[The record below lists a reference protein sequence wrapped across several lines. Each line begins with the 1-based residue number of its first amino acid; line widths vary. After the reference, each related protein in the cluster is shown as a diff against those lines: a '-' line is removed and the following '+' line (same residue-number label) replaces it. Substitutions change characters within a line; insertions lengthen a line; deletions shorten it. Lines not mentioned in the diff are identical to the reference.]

1 MGDNKLWL
9 LLLLCA
15 IAVANA
21 QDEEF
26 PCLLAKRYKSFHKY
40 EYTYET
46 ESLNALNGAI
56 NGPKARC
63 KVEIEVPRTCSYIV
77 RTTECTLSEAID
89 VDAEGN
95 PIFGP
100 SAGADAFKAAMEKNL
115 LKFTVEGDD
124 DIKLFPEDDE
134 PVNIL
139 NIKRGLISALAV
151 PVLEEDRNRRMPTIY
166 GVCKTGYSVNARE
179 DIATDVTL
187 NRDLSKCDHF
197 RPVKDHTSPL
207 ALITGMHY
215 PLAQLIR
222 SSQTCNYKFDNAQK
236 HMTSASCTE
245 NHMLVPFSYKGQYG
259 VTNMGKQVLTLVG
272 VSVHNDRIFE
282 HDVANMKTLH
292 LDGSIGTVHPI
303 QDKEAMLSVLRELA
317 GLPETNNGHNRA
329 HLAHKLI
336 ATVRKMNAE
345 SLSAGLPEALEI
357 SRPLVYQALF
367 QCGTPECTSTI
378 LRVLRTFD
386 SSSVE
391 IDAAVYA
398 MGMVPNPSGDL
409 VKEMLEM
416 AKFKASKPIYY
427 GLSNAVR
434 RLYKVEGSVT
444 PEIQAVAD
452 YALEQIGDCTGN
464 QEHVYLS
471 LRIIGNMAVA
481 VGAASP
487 ALKSAFIQCVNQP
500 AASPEVQQ
508 AAIQA
513 FRLTSVPDE
522 GREVLMK
529 VIFDATAPIPKRI
542 AAYLIVMK
550 DPQPSELAQLVA
562 ALPKNE
568 NCQAMSFV
576 TSHISNILSSTA
588 PETKEL
594 REKILNA
601 LQGNEIRSVTDPAKY
616 SRNYKIG
623 SLEGNVIFESEE
635 FLPNEVILEMT
646 MNAFGNDIDMFE
658 IGLNGKGLEPT
669 VDALIGI
676 DGFFRD
682 TMLKTINY
690 AADSVFNGNDI
701 MQRMFPSLWN
711 NIKTQKV
718 PENIIKEISN
728 NVNKLI
734 QKLKVQDN
742 PEAMIYLRLLG
753 AELGYLKTKDM
764 ENMAYSA
771 TFLTDRLL
779 NMFPTDFIRTLF
791 SSVNNNL
798 FLHYVFMDNEFYL
811 PTGTGVP
818 LRIALSGTFTPG
830 VKGGLKM
837 ARDMSEMAFMPSAG
851 VEFVTEVGALL
862 PEYVESGLEMHTNIY
877 HESGL
882 SVKVA
887 VTNKQFKLTI
897 PTPQAPTTLISVT
910 NSLFSVTGSETKTIP
925 PMMEQVKAKK
935 CTPFFPG
942 FKYCSAL
949 QYSNAFSSDAT
960 PYFPLTGD
968 SKFAIEIHPT
978 GEVSAY
984 KATVD
989 YVYENKVDKV
999 TFGLKAEGISF
1010 EGSAKLMFDRQKYS
1024 VSADLLVPDY
1034 DLEAGIRVH
1043 AVDRETQ
1050 SRATHSIQID
1060 FINKN
1065 IPEASLVGLA
1075 KTESMKD
1082 AMLQVQLLVPHF
1094 QTDAKVTA
1102 KLQNSEVLTVELES
1116 DLRLPEMTTS
1126 IQKVILKYDVE
1137 KIEAEV
1143 TSDVSTEIHNIIP
1156 IDAIKATVNDLL
1168 DQQTGTSGMKI
1179 RDVLI
1184 QSVEASNAY
1193 LEKFAA
1199 DIPYI
1204 QDFRIP
1210 ALPEFTFPKMLF
1222 LNAEGA
1228 AKYKFGQKYYTISI
1242 PIPLGGKSLGDFNF
1256 PASLTTPNLVLREI
1270 GLEVAPMRISL
1281 PDIFIPES
1289 LSVSLPLMGI
1299 AEVSSK
1305 LSSNF
1310 YNMETT
1316 ASAGRALDEKPSYS
1330 AKIEVIGT
1338 SPMDLLS
1345 FKVEGSALAAGTPGE
1360 SLRVEMKS
1368 SLDHKLIDASVT
1380 YFEEMTI
1387 AEKIKMKSSSKIEA
1401 NSPLGLKISLEHTGQ
1416 VGFDVDEI
1424 SGDGNLMGSFKAGP
1438 LNGEVALRQS
1448 LILLPFKPEAKIDS
1462 FLKVGSDHFQAENT
1476 IKAAFANGE
1485 LSVIS
1490 KTTAF
1495 EGVLMHDAEVTYK
1508 GSQLALKSDTR
1519 AKALGL
1525 NIQNVAEASASLDLV
1540 NIKIDSSADTASA
1553 GNIFRSQFLAALDGN
1568 GLDVKGDAS
1577 AYLVQ
1582 HTASH
1587 NCSLS
1592 LTRDGL
1598 TTSGTTLLKCP
1609 RMPLSI
1615 ENNFN
1620 GALDS
1625 SKLSL
1630 SVETKVKFVELTI
1643 ENTNSLSASL
1653 SSLAF
1658 TSNAISNDGT
1668 YKHDFSLQIEPFS
1681 TSVKINN
1688 QLNVLDIILINEAQ
1702 FKALPYTAELIGSSK
1717 LASGAD
1723 ELKHTY
1729 EIRYED
1735 LVATAK
1741 CGTTGKLMG
1750 SHMRHNTEI
1759 EVAGLSVTF
1768 GSDAHFNS
1776 QYLRFDGNFH
1786 ATAVPFRFNVDA
1798 MANTDGD
1805 LYLYGKQSAQA
1816 YTKFLMKVEPL
1827 AFAHSHECRVSTT
1840 HNLDNGLSIETNLDN
1855 KIDTVLTPSEQ
1866 RAIVRVKSKV
1876 NNHIFS
1882 QDVSAYNTPEKLGLE
1897 LSGSIMTN
1905 LFNRVDSD
1913 NQDHFFS
1920 AFLKYDKN
1928 TNSRVFSLPLIEHFP
1943 VYLQHM
1949 KITILR
1955 TAEAMQYYINR
1966 EDIIAEIENL
1976 AKYISDFVKEL
1987 NLERRIVKISEDL
2000 IALYDKYGVT
2010 LDDLEAS
2017 LINLNPV
2024 VMKLVTELD
2033 TCVEEIEKY
2042 VREIIASGTLSDTAI
2057 QRLTEVLNAFN
2068 EKYDVKTIVFAV
2080 IEAIETLIEQIDVLR
2095 LKGSSIAI
2103 LQNLEEQYAI
2113 KSKLEEI
2120 VGELKQLADFDQG
2133 KFIEDVKNFV
2143 TSASFRDYAN
2153 NLVAQ
2158 IPTEEISK
2166 TVEKAKQL
2174 LTVLGSR
2181 LNAIYSNMREFLV
2194 KSGVDKKIEEIL
2206 KRVVELIKKLNIEQ
2220 TVEGLASTLKSILIP
2235 VIELLDKAINYLKT
2249 TEVKEIIEHLN
2260 NCLNHCIGYIRSFDY
2275 NVFVD
2280 EANQKIKELIKD
2292 LYTMSLS
2299 LEIRQKLEAIR
2310 EFVSYALL
2318 SLSACLE
2325 ELRAVKVADVV
2336 KKLKDIVDSTVYID
2350 IEALTESLRKRII
2363 DMDIREDILQAL
2375 KQVTGIYTN
2384 VVAIATDICSAV
2396 VEEIQNI
2403 LEDQEIVNELKQ
2415 ICDAVKTT
2423 LKTTEFKIP
2432 SFTFP
2437 LTDLVVAPLT
2447 IRLEKLLE
2455 INLPST
2461 LIDLP
2466 EFTILQYYTV
2476 PPIRME
2482 YDDIRQGLLDLLKFI
2497 ANYEVPSAD
2506 AIFGDLRIIYLPDIS
2521 AITLPEI
2528 SFPEISL
2535 PEIPKYITKHK
2546 FSDLKIPEFT
2556 LPAVPNEVMM
2566 PCFGKLYG
2574 EVRVTIPIFNMRTTM
2589 EFLNSTESAET
2600 PQLTGHITSHGLSE
2614 YDILKYSLDS
2624 TARVA
2629 MPKMSRVIV
2638 AETLKITHSILAVD
2652 HQASVSLYG
2661 FSAQATAKST
2671 VKVTSGPFTAD
2682 ILNIASFALEDGMS
2696 ANIKTTYTDKVRIP
2710 ALLWNS
2716 GHSYTNEFILRQ
2728 DGLKILLTMEEE
2740 VKGQISVSDTSDD
2753 IIIKSISTIII
2764 TPTTAQMTISVDGN
2778 SGISKIKQRINAEAV
2793 ALSYID
2799 FTARFEHGTA
2809 TEFTYLLDASGKANL
2824 REMKVEM
2831 KADYDTKFDGLVS
2844 GTFSSAF
2851 NILVHP
2857 FEVVLDFQN
2866 KANTKL
2872 SFIEQSAKFDL
2883 QNDYTVII
2891 NKDMQKLSTVA
2902 LARFNQYR
2910 YIHNFTVA
2918 NNREEAGIY
2927 TVVNGEANLEFLTVP
2942 FSIPPIKFSTIT
2954 MIIDTPEISNINLYE
2969 YTGLKHLLINFDQVI
2984 DLDAKIVYQKSKA
2997 APIIDL
3003 GLINVSP
3010 LGDLKSEVSFKSSI
3024 FSLNANAG
3032 IYGKDN
3038 PVIRFVATTAS
3049 EFEGLKAKLVGTS
3062 SLSTKSGLKIATS
3075 ILLEN
3080 PHIEG
3085 THESTVTM
3093 NPDNFEAVLSVTTAA
3108 NVNLPILTAKANHQL
3123 TADNKAHLKADSTFT
3138 IEYTFD
3144 IPIIKFVGRGNA
3156 ENTLK
3161 GEGTSTFISAETLI
3175 KGSIDGTFLDRGIV
3189 KGALNYDESIYMN
3202 GNSLRYALK
3211 TVGDGNVNYGDLKV
3225 AFDVDENLSVETAI
3239 EHVYAMLKFSSKNE
3253 ANIGGFNTKG
3263 VHTGQATVDL
3273 DLLKSLV
3280 ADVKIDLSQPS
3291 TFGDLSISEMVVVEL
3306 SVLKQ
3311 KIDYSS
3317 KIASPVYT
3325 TDVVAKLDGSAPDYK
3340 TVLKATATSPVV
3352 LLEYDLDSSM
3362 STIMENDALVVGANA
3377 VLTHAE
3383 FKMDISNVIRIGD
3396 PSHTLNVDITSPTFT
3411 DVNLRFAARRDG
3423 ISASVSTPTT
3433 GHLGFQ
3439 LQGMIPSQMNA
3450 RIYSR
3455 YASAP
3460 QDDVDILI
3468 IRAAPKGDKKVLSVS
3483 YNLQAAY
3490 DVSTGLMNRI
3500 TEISSSV
3507 TGFAE
3512 KYGIIITLERLDKIL
3527 REVERVYADA
3537 RSHSLWTSPEL
3548 SELSKLFRNVVVTYQ
3563 KNIQVMINA
3572 VIDFLR
3578 ETKYKLPG
3586 MDEATLPEIC
3596 KKIKSIIAEMLEKLA
3611 NNLEIYFSPI
3621 MENFNTAEIVF
3632 PTGKVI
3638 TVAEFKE
3645 NVRSTLKSL
3654 LVMVADVMKQV
3665 ESLDVFLE
3673 KLGQIIQEVVD
3684 KAQESVDSIK
3694 SNILEAVAAPLNTF
3708 YKTLLR
3714 NLDEL
3719 KGIVLFSIMLPL
3731 GNLLTNISTEF
3742 EEMLKANNG
3751 IQQIELPFPFFQ

>member
-1 MGDNKLWL
+1 MGDNKLCL

-63 KVEIEVPRTCSYIV
+63 KVEIEVPRTCSFIV
-77 RTTECTLSEAID
+77 RTTECTLSEVTD
-89 VDAEGN
+89 VDAEGS

-100 SAGADAFKAAMEKNL
+100 SAGADAFKAAMEKNP

-134 PVNIL
+134 PVSIL

-166 GVCKTGYSVNARE
+166 GACKTGYSVNARE

-197 RPVKDHTSPL
+197 SPVKDHTSPL
-207 ALITGMHY
+207 ALITGIHY

-245 NHMLVPFSYKGQYG
+245 NHMLVPFSYKGKYG
-259 VTNMGKQVLTLVG
+259 VTNVGKQVLTLVG

-317 GLPETNNGHNRA
+317 GLSETNNGHNRA

-367 QCGTPECTSTI
+367 QCGTPECTSAI

-434 RLYKVEGSVT
+434 RLYKAEGSVT
-444 PEIQAVAD
+444 PEIKAVAD

-487 ALKSAFIQCVNQP
+487 ALKSAFIQCINQP

-513 FRLTSVPDE
+513 FRLTSVPEE

-529 VIFDATAPIPKRI
+529 VILDAAAPIPKRI

-562 ALPKNE
+562 ALPNNE

-576 TSHISNILSSTA
+576 NSHISNILSSTA

-594 REKILNA
+594 REKILSA
-601 LQGNEIRSVTDPAKY
+601 LQGNEIRSVTDPTKY

-635 FLPNEVILEMT
+635 LLPNEVILEMT

-658 IGLNGKGLEPT
+658 IGMNGKGLEPT

-682 TMLKTINY
+682 TMQKTINY
-690 AADSVFNGNDI
+690 AADSVFKGNDI

-764 ENMAYSA
+764 ESMAYSA

-798 FLHYVFMDNEFYL
+798 FLHYVFMDSEFYL

-818 LRIALSGTFTPG
+818 LRIAVSGTFTPG
-830 VKGGLKM
+830 VKGGLKL

-887 VTNKQFKLTI
+887 VTKKQFKLTI
-897 PTPQAPTTLISVT
+897 PTPQTPTTLISVT
-910 NSLFSVTGSETKTIP
+910 NSLFSVTGTETKTIP
-925 PMMEQVKAKK
+925 PMMEHVKANK

-942 FKYCSAL
+942 FKYCSAM
-949 QYSNAFSSDAT
+949 QYSLSSDAT

-978 GEVSAY
+978 GKVSAY
-984 KATVD
+984 TATVD
-989 YVYENKVDKV
+989 YEYENKVDTV

-1024 VSADLLVPDY
+1024 VSADLQVPDY

-1050 SRATHSIQID
+1050 SRASHSIQID
-1060 FINKN
+1060 FIKKN
-1065 IPEASLVGLA
+1065 IPEASLVALA
-1075 KTESMKD
+1075 KIESMKD
-1082 AMLQVQLLVPHF
+1082 AMLQVQLLIPHF

-1102 KLQNSEVLTVELES
+1102 KLQKSEVLTVELES

-1126 IQKVILKYDVE
+1126 IQKVILKYDAE

-1199 DIPYI
+1199 DIPYV

-1210 ALPEFTFPKMLF
+1210 TLPEFTFPKMLF

-1228 AKYKFGQKYYTISI
+1228 AKYKFGQDYYTISI
-1242 PIPLGGKSLGDFNF
+1242 PIPLGGKSLEDFNF
-1256 PASLTTPNLVLREI
+1256 PVALTTPNLVLRKI
-1270 GLEVAPMRISL
+1270 GLEVAPFTISL
-1281 PDIFIPES
+1281 PEIFVPES
-1289 LSVSLPLMGI
+1289 MSVSLPLMGI

-1310 YNMETT
+1310 YNMEAT
-1316 ASAGRALDEKPSYS
+1316 ASAGRELDEKPSYS
-1330 AKIEVIGT
+1330 AKIEVMGT

-1424 SGDGNLMGSFKAGP
+1424 SGDGNLMGSVKAGP

-1462 FLKVGSDHFQAENT
+1462 LLKVDSDHFQAENM
-1476 IKAAFANGE
+1476 IEAAFANGE
-1485 LSVIS
+1485 LSVKS

-1495 EGVLMHDAEVTYK
+1495 EGVLMHDAHVTYK

-1519 AKALGL
+1519 STALGL

-1540 NIKIDSSADTASA
+1540 NIKIDTSADTVAA
-1553 GNIFRSQFLAALDGN
+1553 GNVIRSQFIAALDGN
-1568 GLDVKGDAS
+1568 GLDVKGGAS
-1577 AYLVQ
+1577 AYLVE

-1587 NCSLS
+1587 NFSLS

-1609 RMPLSI
+1609 VNPLSL

-1620 GALDS
+1620 GALDT

-1630 SVETKVKFVELTI
+1630 SVETKGKFAELTI

-1653 SSLAF
+1653 SSLDF

-1668 YKHDFSLQIEPFS
+1668 YKHDFSLQIAPFS
-1681 TSVKINN
+1681 TSMKISN
-1688 QLNVLDIILINEAQ
+1688 QLNVLDINLINDAQ
-1702 FKALPYTAELIGSSK
+1702 FKALPYTAELIGSWK
-1717 LASGAD
+1717 LASGEE

-1750 SHMRHNTEI
+1750 SQMRHNTEI

-1768 GSDAHFNS
+1768 GSDARFNS

-1866 RAIVRVKSKV
+1866 KATVRVKSKV

-1882 QDVSAYNTPEKLGLE
+1882 QDASAYNTPERLGLE

-1943 VYLQHM
+1943 VDLQHM

-1955 TAEAMQYYINR
+1955 MAEAMQYYINR

-1987 NLERRIVKISEDL
+1987 NLERIVKISEDL
-2000 IALYDKYGVT
+2000 TALYDKYGVT
-2010 LDDLEAS
+2010 MDDLEAS

-2024 VMKLVTELD
+2024 VMKLITELD
-2033 TCVEEIEKY
+2033 TRVGEIEKY
-2042 VREIIASGTLSDTAI
+2042 VREMIASGTLSDTAI

-2068 EKYDVKTIVFAV
+2068 EKYDVKTIVVAV
-2080 IEAIETLIEQIDVLR
+2080 IEGIETLIEQIDLR
-2095 LKGSSIAI
+2095 LKGSSITI
-2103 LQNLEEQYAI
+2103 LQDLEEQYAI

-2120 VGELKQLADFDQG
+2120 VAELKQFADSFDQVQ
-2133 KFIEDVKNFV
+2133 FIEDVKNFV
-2143 TSASFRDYAN
+2143 TSASFQDYAN

-2166 TVEKAKQL
+2166 TVEKAKQF

-2181 LNAIYSNMREFLV
+2181 LNAIHSNMRELLV

-2206 KRVVELIKKLNIEQ
+2206 KKVDELIKKFNIEQ
-2220 TVEGLASTLKSILIP
+2220 TVEALASTLKSFLIP
-2235 VIELLDKAINYLKT
+2235 VIELLDKAITYLKT

-2280 EANQKIKELIKD
+2280 EANQKIKELIND

-2310 EFVSYALL
+2310 EFVSNALS

-2350 IEALTESLRKRII
+2350 IEALTESLRKKIMA
-2363 DMDIREDILQAL
+2363 MDIREVILQAL

-2384 VVAIATDICSAV
+2384 LVDIATDACSAV
-2396 VEEIQNI
+2396 MEEIQSI
-2403 LEDQEIVNELKQ
+2403 LEDQAFVNELKQ
-2415 ICDAVKTT
+2415 ICDGVKTR
-2423 LKTTEFKIP
+2423 LKTTEFEIP

-2437 LTDLVVAPLT
+2437 LTDLVVPTLT
-2447 IRLEKLLE
+2447 ISLEKLLE

-2476 PPIRME
+2476 PPIRIE
-2482 YDDIRQGLLDLLKFI
+2482 YDDIRQGLLDLLNFI
-2497 ANYEVPSAD
+2497 VNYEVPSAD

-2535 PEIPKYITKHK
+2535 PAIPKYITKHT

-2556 LPAVPNEVMM
+2556 LPAVPNEVMI

-2574 EVRVTIPIFNMRTTM
+2574 EVRVTIPIFNMRTIM

-2600 PQLTGHITSHGLSE
+2600 PQFTGQITSHGSSE

-2629 MPKMSRVIV
+2629 IPKMSRVIV

-2652 HQASVSLYG
+2652 HQASLSLYG

-2671 VKVTSGPFTAD
+2671 VKVTTAPFSAD
-2682 ILNIASFALEDGMS
+2682 ILNMAFLALEDGMS

-2710 ALLWNS
+2710 ALSWNS
-2716 GHSYTNEFILRQ
+2716 DHSYTDEFTLKQ
-2728 DGLKILLTMEEE
+2728 DGLKITLTNEEE
-2740 VKGQISVSDTSDD
+2740 LKGQISVSDMSDD
-2753 IIIKSISTIII
+2753 FTIKSISTIII
-2764 TPTTAQMTISVDGN
+2764 TPTRAQITISADGN
-2778 SGISKIKQRINAEAV
+2778 SGILKIKQRISADGV
-2793 ALSYID
+2793 ALSYIE
-2799 FTARFEHGTA
+2799 FNARIEGGSD
-2809 TEFTYLLDASGKANL
+2809 TEVTYLLDSSGKANL

-2831 KADYDTKFDGLVS
+2831 KADYDTKFDGLLS
-2844 GTFSSAF
+2844 GTLSSAF

-2872 SFIEQSAKFDL
+2872 SFVEQSAKFDL

-2891 NKDMQKLSTVA
+2891 NKDMQKLGTVA

-2910 YIHNFTVA
+2910 YSHNFTVA
-2918 NNREEAGIY
+2918 NNRDEAGIY
-2927 TVVNGEANLEFLTVP
+2927 TAVNGEANLEFLTVT
-2942 FSIPPIKFSTIT
+2942 FSIPPIQFST
-2954 MIIDTPEISNINLYE
+2954 IDTPEISNINLYE
-2969 YTGLKHLLINFDQVI
+2969 QTGLKHLLTNFDQVI
-2984 DLDAKIVYQKSKA
+2984 DLNAKIVYQKSKA

-3003 GLINVSP
+3003 GLISVSP

-3038 PVIRFVATTAS
+3038 PVIRFGAITAS

-3062 SLSTKSGLKIATS
+3062 SLSTKSGLKLANS
-3075 ILLEN
+3075 VLLEN
-3080 PHIEG
+3080 RHIEG

-3093 NPDNFEAVLSVTTAA
+3093 NPDNFETALSVTTAA
-3108 NVNLPILTAKANHQL
+3108 NVNLPIFTAKANHQL
-3123 TADNKAHLKADSTFT
+3123 TVDAKAQPKVDSTFT

-3156 ENTLK
+3156 ENTMK
-3161 GEGTSTFISAETLI
+3161 GEGTSTFTSAETLM
-3175 KGSIDGTFLDRGIV
+3175 KGTIDGTFLDRGIV
-3189 KGALNYDESIYMN
+3189 KGTLNYEESIYMN

-3211 TVGDGNVNYGDLKV
+3211 TVGDGNMNYGDLKV

-3239 EHVYAMLKFSSKNE
+3239 EHVYAMLKFSCKNE
-3253 ANIGGFNTKG
+3253 ANIGGFTTKG
-3263 VHTGQATVDL
+3263 VHTGQATADL
-3273 DLLKSLV
+3273 ELLKSLV

-3291 TFGDLSISEMVVVEL
+3291 TFGDLSFSEKVVVEL
-3306 SVLKQ
+3306 SVPKQ
-3311 KIDYSS
+3311 KFDYTS
-3317 KIASPVYT
+3317 KIISPVYS
-3325 TDVVAKLDGSAPDYK
+3325 TDVVAKLDGSAPNYK

-3352 LLEYDLDSSM
+3352 LLEYDFDSSM
-3362 STIMENDALVVGANA
+3362 STTMENEALVIGANA
-3377 VLTHAE
+3377 VLTHAD
-3383 FKMDISNVIRIGD
+3383 FTLDISNAIRMGD

-3411 DVNLRFAARRDG
+3411 DANLRYAARRDG
-3423 ISASVSTPTT
+3423 VSASVSTPTT

-3455 YASAP
+3455 QASAP

-3468 IRAAPKGDKKVLSVS
+3468 IRAAPKGDGKVLLVS
-3483 YNLQAAY
+3483 YNLQAAR
-3490 DVSTGLMNRI
+3490 DVSIGLMDSLSDISLSI
-3500 TEISSSV
+3500 TS
-3507 TGFAE
+3507 FAE
-3512 KYGIIITLERLDKIL
+3512 KYGLIIPRERLFKIL
-3527 REVERVYADA
+3527 REFEIVYADV
-3537 RSHSLWTSPEL
+3537 RSYALNASPDL
-3548 SELSKLFRNVVVTYQ
+3548 SELSKLFRNVAATYQ
-3563 KNIQVMINA
+3563 KNIQVPINA
-3572 VIDFLR
+3572 VIDFLT
-3578 ETKYKLPG
+3578 ETKYTLPG

-3596 KKIKSIIAEMLEKLA
+3596 TKIKSIIAEMLEKLA

-3621 MENFNTAEIVF
+3621 MEDFNTVEMVF

-3638 TVAEFKE
+3638 TVAELKE
-3645 NVRSTLKSL
+3645 NVRSTLESL
-3654 LVMVADVMKQV
+3654 LAMVADVMKQV

-3684 KAQESVDSIK
+3684 KAQEFVDSMK
-3694 SNILEAVAAPLNTF
+3694 SDILEAVAAPLNTF
-3708 YKTLLR
+3708 YKKLMEFSDDL
-3714 NLDEL
+3714 E
-3719 KGIVLFSIMLPL
+3719 GIVVFGIFFPIGQLFEY
-3731 GNLLTNISTEF
+3731 ISTEF
-3742 EEMLKANNG
+3742 EEVLKANSG
-3751 IQQIELPFPFFQ
+3751 MQQIELPFPFFQ

>member
-1 MGDNKLWL
+1 MGDTKLYL

-15 IAVANA
+15 IAVTYG

-26 PCLLAKRYKSFHKY
+26 PCLLAKRYKSFNKY

-63 KVEIEVPRTCSYIV
+63 KVEIEVPRTCSYIL
-77 RTTECTLSEAID
+77 RTTECALSEAID

-100 SAGADAFKAAMEKNL
+100 SAGADAFKAAMEKNP

-139 NIKRGLISALAV
+139 NVKRGLISALAV

-166 GVCKTGYSVNARE
+166 GMCKTGYSVNSRE

-187 NRDLSKCDHF
+187 NRDLSKCDNF

-259 VTNMGKQVLTLVG
+259 VTNVGKQVLTLVG
-272 VSVHNDRIFE
+272 VSVHNDRIFD

-292 LDGSIGTVHPI
+292 LDGSIDSVHPI
-303 QDKEAMLSVLRELA
+303 QDKDAMLSVLRELA
-317 GLPETNNGHNRA
+317 GLSETNNGHNRA

-336 ATVRKMNAE
+336 ATIRKMNAE

-367 QCGTPECTSTI
+367 QCGTPECTSAI

-386 SSSVE
+386 PSSVE

-398 MGMVPNPSGDL
+398 MGMVPNPSGDI

-427 GLSNAVR
+427 ALSNAVR
-434 RLYKVEGSVT
+434 RLYEAEGSVT

-487 ALKSAFIQCVNQP
+487 ALKSAVIQCVNQP
-500 AASPEVQQ
+500 AASAEVQQ

-529 VIFDATAPIPKRI
+529 VIFDAAAPIPKRI

-576 TSHISNILSSTA
+576 NSHISNIQSSTA

-594 REKILNA
+594 RKKILNA
-601 LQGNEIRSVTDPAKY
+601 LQGNEIRSVTDPTKY

-635 FLPNEVILEMT
+635 LLPNEVILEMT
-646 MNAFGNDIDMFE
+646 MNAFGYDIDMFE

-682 TMLKTINY
+682 TMQKTINY
-690 AADSVFNGNDI
+690 AADKVPRGNDI
-701 MQRMFPSLWN
+701 MQRMFPSLWD
-711 NIKTQKV
+711 NIKMQKAPQSIV
-718 PENIIKEISN
+718 KEITN

-771 TFLTDRLL
+771 SLLTERLL
-779 NMFPTDFIRTLF
+779 NMFPTDFIRNLF
-791 SSVNNNL
+791 SSVNNNF

-818 LRIALSGTFTPG
+818 LRIALSGTFAPG
-830 VKGGLKM
+830 VKGGLKI

-910 NSLFSVTGSETKTIP
+910 NSLFSVTGTETKTIP
-925 PMMEQVKAKK
+925 PMMEHVNAKK

-942 FKYCSAL
+942 FKYCSAM
-949 QYSNAFSSDAT
+949 QYSNAFSSDAS

-984 KATVD
+984 TATVD
-989 YVYENKVDKV
+989 YVYENKVDTV
-999 TFGLKAEGISF
+999 SFGLKAEGISF
-1010 EGSAKLMFDRQKYS
+1010 EGTAKLMFDRQKYS
-1024 VSADLLVPDY
+1024 VSADLQIPDY

-1043 AVDRETQ
+1043 AVDRETE
-1050 SRATHSIQID
+1050 SKATHSIQID
-1060 FINKN
+1060 FINKD
-1065 IPEASLVGLA
+1065 IPEASLVALA

-1082 AMLQVQLLVPHF
+1082 AMLQVQLLVPNF

-1102 KLQNSEVLTVELES
+1102 KLKRSEVLTVELES
-1116 DLRLPEMTTS
+1116 ALMLPEMTNS
-1126 IQKVILKYDVE
+1126 IQKVILKYDAD

-1143 TSDVSTEIHNIIP
+1143 TSDVSTEIHNTIP
-1156 IDAIKATVNDLL
+1156 IDAIKAKVNDLL

-1184 QSVEASNAY
+1184 QSVEALNAY
-1193 LEKFAA
+1193 LEQFAA
-1199 DIPYI
+1199 DIPYV
-1204 QDFRIP
+1204 QGFRIP
-1210 ALPEFTFPKMLF
+1210 SLPEFTFPKTLF

-1228 AKYKFGQKYYTISI
+1228 AKYKFGQSYYTISI
-1242 PIPLGGKSLGDFNF
+1242 PIPHGGKSPGDFNF
-1256 PASLTTPNLVLREI
+1256 PTALTTPNLAVPQL
-1270 GLEVAPMRISL
+1270 GLEVASISIPL
-1281 PDIFIPES
+1281 PEIFVPER
-1289 LSVSLPLMGI
+1289 LSVSLPLMGM

-1310 YNMETT
+1310 YDMEAT
-1316 ASAGRALDEKPSYS
+1316 ASAGRELDEKPSYS
-1330 AKIEVIGT
+1330 AKIEVTGT
-1338 SPMDLLS
+1338 SSVDLLS
-1345 FKVEGSALAAGTPGE
+1345 FKVEGSALVAGTP
-1360 SLRVEMKS
+1360 LRAEMKS
-1368 SLDHKLIDASVT
+1368 SLDHKLLQASVT
-1380 YFEEMTI
+1380 YLEEMTTE
-1387 AEKIKMKSSSKIEA
+1387 EKIKMKSSSKIGA
-1401 NSPLGLKISLEHTGQ
+1401 NSPLGLMISLEHTSQ
-1416 VGFDVDEI
+1416 VVFDEDEI
-1424 SGDGNLMGSFKAGP
+1424 SGDGNLMGSIKAGP

-1448 LILLPFKPEAKIDS
+1448 LILLPFRPEVKIDS
-1462 FLKVGSDHFQAENT
+1462 SLKVDSDLFQAENT
-1476 IKAAFANGE
+1476 IEATFANGE
-1485 LSVIS
+1485 LSAVS

-1495 EGVLMHDAEVTYK
+1495 EDILVHDAEVTYK
-1508 GSQLALKSDTR
+1508 ESLLALKSDTR

-1540 NIKIDSSADTASA
+1540 NIKIDTSANTAA
-1553 GNIFRSQFLAALDGN
+1553 GNSIRSQFIAALDGN

-1577 AYLVQ
+1577 TYLVE

-1587 NCSLS
+1587 ICSLS

-1598 TTSGTTLLKCP
+1598 ATSGTTLLKSP
-1609 RMPLSI
+1609 LIPLSL
-1615 ENNFN
+1615 ENKFN

-1625 SKLSL
+1625 SELSL
-1630 SVETKVKFVELTI
+1630 LVETKGKLVELTI

-1653 SSLAF
+1653 SSVAF
-1658 TSNAISNDGT
+1658 TSIAKANSDVGK
-1668 YKHDFSLQIEPFS
+1668 YKHDLSLQIEPFS

-1688 QLNVLDIILINEAQ
+1688 QLDVLDMNLINEAQ
-1702 FKALPYTAELIGSSK
+1702 FKALPYKAELTGIWK
-1717 LASGAD
+1717 LTSGED

-1750 SHMRHNTEI
+1750 SHMSHNTEI
-1759 EVAGLSVTF
+1759 EVAGLSLTF
-1768 GSDAHFNS
+1768 GSDARLNS

-1805 LYLYGKQSAQA
+1805 LYLYGKQSAQV

-1840 HNLDNGLSIETNLDN
+1840 HNLDNGLSIKTILDN

-1866 RAIVRVKSKV
+1866 KATVRVKSEV

-1882 QDVSAYNTPEKLGLE
+1882 QDVSAYNTPERLGLE
-1897 LSGSIMTN
+1897 VSGSIMTN

-1928 TNSRVFSLPLIEHFP
+1928 TNSRIISLPLIEYFP
-1943 VYLQHM
+1943 MVLQHM
-1949 KITILR
+1949 KISILR

-1966 EDIIAEIENL
+1966 EDIIE
-1976 AKYISDFVKEL
+1976 FVKEL
-1987 NLERRIVKISEDL
+1987 NLQGRIVKISEDL
-2000 IALYDKYGVT
+2000 VALYEKYGVT

-2017 LINLNPV
+2017 LMNLFS
-2024 VMKLVTELD
+2024 KLD
-2033 TCVEEIEKY
+2033 TRVEQIEKY
-2042 VREIIASGTLSDTAI
+2042 VREMITSGTLSDTAI
-2057 QRLTEVLNAFN
+2057 QRLTEELNSFN
-2068 EKYDVKTIVFAV
+2068 EKYDVRAIVLAV
-2080 IEAIETLIEQIDVLR
+2080 IEAIENVIEQIDVMR
-2095 LKGSSIAI
+2095 LKGSGIAI
-2103 LQNLEEQYAI
+2103 LQDLEEQYAI
-2113 KSKLEEI
+2113 KSKLEET
-2120 VGELKQLADFDQG
+2120 VSELKQFAANFDQG

-2143 TSASFRDYAN
+2143 ASASFRDYAK

-2166 TVEKAKQL
+2166 TVEKAKQMF
-2174 LTVLGSR
+2174 TVLGSN
-2181 LNAIYSNMREFLV
+2181 LNAFYSNMKEILV

-2206 KRVVELIKKLNIEQ
+2206 KKVDELIKKFNIEQ
-2220 TVEGLASTLKSILIP
+2220 TIEALASTLKSILSP
-2235 VIELLDKAINYLKT
+2235 FIELLDKAVTYLKT
-2249 TEVKEIIEHLN
+2249 TEVKDIIEHLN
-2260 NCLNHCIGYIRSFDY
+2260 NCLNHCIRYIRSFDY
-2275 NVFVD
+2275 NAFVD
-2280 EANQKIKELIKD
+2280 EANQKIKELIND
-2292 LYTMSLS
+2292 LYTMSLP

-2310 EFVSYALL
+2310 EFVGYALS

-2325 ELRAVKVADVV
+2325 ELRAVKVVDVV

-2350 IEALTESLRKRII
+2350 IEALTESLRKRLTN
-2363 DMDIREDILQAL
+2363 MDIREEILQVL
-2375 KQVTGIYTN
+2375 NQLSGIYTK
-2384 VVAIATDICSAV
+2384 VVAIATDACSAV
-2396 VEEIQNI
+2396 MEVIQNN
-2403 LEDQEIVNELKQ
+2403 LKDQAIVNELKQ
-2415 ICDAVKTT
+2415 ICDGVKTG
-2423 LKTTEFKIP
+2423 LKTAEFEIP

-2437 LTDLVVAPLT
+2437 LTDLVVPP
-2447 IRLEKLLE
+2447 IKISLEKLEE

-2476 PPIRME
+2476 PSIRIE
-2482 YDDIRQGLLDLLKFI
+2482 YDDIRQGLLDLLNFI

-2600 PQLTGHITSHGLSE
+2600 PQFTGYITSHGLSE

-2629 MPKMSRVIV
+2629 IPKMSRVIV
-2638 AETLKITHSILAVD
+2638 AETLKITHSVLAVD
-2652 HQASVSLYG
+2652 HQSSVSLYG
-2661 FSAQATAKST
+2661 LSAQATAKST
-2671 VKVTSGPFTAD
+2671 VKITSAPFSAN
-2682 ILNIASFALEDGMS
+2682 ILNMAFFALEDGMS
-2696 ANIKTTYTDKVRIP
+2696 ANIKTTYDDKVNIP
-2710 ALLWNS
+2710 ALSWNS
-2716 GHSYTNEFILRQ
+2716 DQSYTNDFTLKQE
-2728 DGLKILLTMEEE
+2728 GLKILLTMEEE
-2740 VKGQISVSDTSDD
+2740 VKSQISVSDESDD
-2753 IIIKSISTIII
+2753 ITVKSTSTIII
-2764 TPTTAQMTISVDGN
+2764 TPTTAQLTISSD
-2778 SGISKIKQRINAEAV
+2778 GISRVSKFKQRINAEGV

-2799 FTARFEHGTA
+2799 FNARIEGNSA
-2809 TEFTYLLDASGKANL
+2809 SEVTYLLDASGKANL

-2831 KADYDTKFDGLVS
+2831 KADYDTKFDGLLS

-2851 NILVHP
+2851 NVLMHP
-2857 FEVVLDFQN
+2857 FEMVLDFQN

-2872 SFIEQSAKFDL
+2872 SFIEQSAKIDL
-2883 QNDYTVII
+2883 QNNYNVLLNNDV
-2891 NKDMQKLSTVA
+2891 QKLSTVA
-2902 LARFNQYR
+2902 TARFNQHR
-2910 YIHNFTVA
+2910 YSHNFTVA
-2918 NNREEAGIY
+2918 NNRDEAGIY
-2927 TVVNGEANLEFLTVP
+2927 TAVNGEANLEFLTTP
-2942 FSIPPIKFSTIT
+2942 FSIPAIPFDAL
-2954 MIIDTPEISNINLYE
+2954 IISFDTPEISNINLYE
-2969 YTGLKHLLINFDQVI
+2969 QTGLKHLLTNFDQAI
-2984 DLDAKIVYQKSKA
+2984 DVDAKIVYQKSKA

-3003 GLINVSP
+3003 GLINITP

-3024 FSLNANAG
+3024 FNLNANAG
-3032 IYGKDN
+3032 IYGMDN
-3038 PVIRFVATTAS
+3038 PVIRFGAITAS
-3049 EFEGLKAKLVGTS
+3049 EFEGLKARLEGTS
-3062 SLSTKSGLKIATS
+3062 SLSTKSGLKIANS
-3075 ILLEN
+3075 VFLEN
-3080 PHIEG
+3080 RHIAG

-3093 NPDNFEAVLSVTTAA
+3093 NPDNFEAALSVTTAA
-3108 NVNLPILTAKANHQL
+3108 NINLPILTAKANHQL
-3123 TADNKAHLKADSTFT
+3123 TADNKAHPKTDSTFT

-3144 IPIIKFVGRGNA
+3144 VPIIKLVGRGNA
-3156 ENTLK
+3156 ENILK
-3161 GEGTSTFISAETLI
+3161 GEGTSSFISAETLL
-3175 KGSIDGTFLDRGIV
+3175 KGTIDATFLDRGIV

-3202 GNSLRYALK
+3202 GNSLRYGLK

-3239 EHVYAMLKFSSKNE
+3239 EHIYATLKFSSKNE

-3291 TFGDLSISEMVVVEL
+3291 TFGDLSISEKVEVEL
-3306 SVLKQ
+3306 GVPKQ
-3311 KIDYSS
+3311 KIDYTST
-3317 KIASPVYT
+3317 IISPVYT
-3325 TDVVAKLDGSAPDYK
+3325 TDVVAKLDGSLPDYK

-3362 STIMENDALVVGANA
+3362 STTMENDALVVGANA
-3377 VLTHAE
+3377 VLTHAD
-3383 FKMDISNVIRIGD
+3383 FTMDISNVIRMGD

-3411 DVNLRFAARRDG
+3411 DVNVRYAARRDG

-3439 LQGMIPSQMNA
+3439 LQGMIPSQINA
-3450 RIYSR
+3450 RLYSR
-3455 YASAP
+3455 FASAP

-3468 IRAAPKGDKKVLSVS
+3468 IRAAPKGDEKVLLVS
-3483 YNLQAAY
+3483 YNLQAVR
-3490 DVSTGLMNRI
+3490 DVFSGLMDKLQD
-3500 TEISSSV
+3500 ISYSFI
-3507 TGFAE
+3507 GFAE
-3512 KYGIIITLERLDKIL
+3512 KHGINNALQKLFYI
-3527 REVERVYADA
+3527 ADDFEKVFA
-3537 RSHSLWTSPEL
+3537 DFRKAALWPSPDL
-3548 SELSKLFRNVVVTYQ
+3548 SELSKLFRNVVLKYQ
-3563 KNIQVMINA
+3563 KSIQVLINA

-3586 MDEATLPEIC
+3586 MDEFTLPEIC
-3596 KKIKSIIAEMLEKLA
+3596 TKIKFIIAEMLEKLA
-3611 NNLEIYFSPI
+3611 NNLEIYLSPI
-3621 MENFNTAEIVF
+3621 MENFNTVEMTF
-3632 PTGKVI
+3632 PSGKVV
-3638 TVAEFKE
+3638 TVAEVQE
-3645 NVRSTLKSL
+3645 NVRSNLKSL
-3654 LVMVADVMKQV
+3654 LAMMADVIKQM

-3673 KLGQIIQEVVD
+3673 KLGQTIQEAVD
-3684 KAQESVDSIK
+3684 AAQEFVDGIK
-3694 SNILEAVAAPLNTF
+3694 SNILEAIAAPLNIF
-3708 YKTLLR
+3708 YKTLLSSY
-3714 NLDEL
+3714 DYIEAFF
-3719 KGIVLFSIMLPL
+3719 LFSVMLPL
-3731 GNLLTNISTEF
+3731 GQLFVYLSTEF
-3742 EEMLKANNG
+3742 EEMLNANNG

>member
-1 MGDNKLWL
+1 MGDNKLCL

-26 PCLLAKRYKSFHKY
+26 PCLLAKRYKSFQKY

-56 NGPKARC
+56 NGPKASC

-100 SAGADAFKAAMEKNL
+100 SAGADAFKAAMEKNP

-166 GVCKTGYSVNARE
+166 GVCKTDYSVNARE

-187 NRDLSKCDHF
+187 NRDLSKCDNF

-245 NHMLVPFSYKGQYG
+245 NHMLVPFSYKGKYG
-259 VTNMGKQVLTLVG
+259 VTNVGKQVLTLVG

-282 HDVANMKTLH
+282 HEVANMKTLH

-317 GLPETNNGHNRA
+317 GLSETNNGQNRA

-367 QCGTPECTSTI
+367 QCGTPECTSAI

-416 AKFKASKPIYY
+416 AKFKPSKPIYY

-434 RLYKVEGSVT
+434 RLYKAEGSVT

-452 YALEQIGDCTGN
+452 YALEQIGDCSGN

-529 VIFDATAPIPKRI
+529 VIFDAAAPVPKRI

-550 DPQPSELAQLVA
+550 DPQPSELAQLVDT
-562 ALPKNE
+562 LPKNE

-576 TSHISNILSSTA
+576 NSHISNILSSTA
-588 PETKEL
+588 PQTKEL

-601 LQGNEIRSVTDPAKY
+601 LQGNEIKSVTDPTKY

-635 FLPNEVILEMT
+635 LLPNEVILDMT

-682 TMLKTINY
+682 TMQKTFNY
-690 AADSVFNGNDI
+690 AADGVFSGNDV

-711 NIKTQKV
+711 NIKTQQV

-764 ENMAYSA
+764 ENMASSA
-771 TFLTDRLL
+771 TFLTGRLL

-830 VKGGLKM
+830 MKGGLKM

-910 NSLFSVTGSETKTIP
+910 NSLFSVTGTETKTIP
-925 PMMEQVKAKK
+925 PIMEHVKANK

-949 QYSNAFSSDAT
+949 QYSNAFSSDAA

-984 KATVD
+984 TATVD
-989 YVYENKVDKV
+989 YEYENKVDTV

-1024 VSADLLVPDY
+1024 VSADLQVPDY

-1043 AVDRETQ
+1043 SVDRETQ

-1065 IPEASLVGLA
+1065 IPEASLVALA
-1075 KTESMKD
+1075 KIESMKD
-1082 AMLQVQLLVPHF
+1082 AMLQVQLLVPNF

-1102 KLQNSEVLTVELES
+1102 KLTNSEGLTVELES

-1126 IQKVILKYDVE
+1126 IQKVILKYDAE

-1143 TSDVSTEIHNIIP
+1143 TSNVNTEIHNIIP

-1168 DQQTGTSGMKI
+1168 DQQSGTSGMKI

-1199 DIPYI
+1199 DIPYV

-1228 AKYKFGQKYYTISI
+1228 AKYKFGQNYYTISI

-1256 PASLTTPNLVLREI
+1256 PAALTTPNLLLQEF
-1270 GLEVAPMRISL
+1270 GLEVAPISISL
-1281 PDIFIPES
+1281 PEIFVPER

-1310 YNMETT
+1310 YNMEAT
-1316 ASAGRALDEKPSYS
+1316 ASAGRELDEKPSYS

-1338 SPMDLLS
+1338 SPIDLLS
-1345 FKVEGSALAAGTPGE
+1345 FKVDGSALAAVTPGE
-1360 SLRVEMKS
+1360 SLRVEIKS

-1387 AEKIKMKSSSKIEA
+1387 AEMIEMKSSSKIEA

-1416 VGFDVDEI
+1416 VGFDEGEI
-1424 SGDGNLMGSFKAGP
+1424 SGDGNLMGSVKAGP
-1438 LNGEVALRQS
+1438 LNGEVAIRQS

-1462 FLKVGSDHFQAENT
+1462 FLKVDSDLFQAENT
-1476 IKAAFANGE
+1476 IEAAFSNGE
-1485 LSVIS
+1485 LSVKS

-1495 EGVLMHDAEVTYK
+1495 EGVLMHDGEVTYK
-1508 GSQLALKSDTR
+1508 GSQLGLKSDTR

-1540 NIKIDSSADTASA
+1540 NIKIDSSADTAAA
-1553 GNIFRSQFLAALDGN
+1553 GNIIHSQFIVALDGN
-1568 GLDVKGDAS
+1568 GLDVKSDSS
-1577 AYLVQ
+1577 ANLVE

-1587 NCSLS
+1587 ICSLS

-1609 RMPLSI
+1609 VMPFSL

-1620 GALDS
+1620 GALDT

-1630 SVETKVKFVELTI
+1630 SVETKSKFVELTI

-1668 YKHDFSLQIEPFS
+1668 YKHDFSLEIEPFR

-1688 QLNVLDIILINEAQ
+1688 KLNVRDIILINDAQ
-1702 FKALPYTAELIGSSK
+1702 FKAFPFTAELIGSSK
-1717 LASGAD
+1717 LASGTD
-1723 ELKHTY
+1723 ELKHTF

-1750 SHMRHNTEI
+1750 SHMSLNTEI

-1768 GSDAHFNS
+1768 GSDARFNS

-1798 MANTDGD
+1798 IANTDGD

-1866 RAIVRVKSKV
+1866 KATVRVKSKV
-1876 NNHIFS
+1876 NNHIYI
-1882 QDVSAYNTPEKLGLE
+1882 QEVSAYNTPEKLGLDS
-1897 LSGSIMTN
+1897 SGSIMTN

-1928 TNSRVFSLPLIEHFP
+1928 TNSRVFSLPIIEHFP
-1943 VYLQHM
+1943 VVLQHM
-1949 KITILR
+1949 KITILK
-1955 TAEAMQYYINR
+1955 TAEALQYHINR
-1966 EDIIAEIENL
+1966 EDIIARIEYL

-1987 NLERRIVKISEDL
+1987 NLERRIAKISEDL
-2000 IALYDKYGVT
+2000 TALYDKYGLT
-2010 LDDLEAS
+2010 LDDLEDS
-2017 LINLNPV
+2017 LIKLNPV
-2024 VMKLVTELD
+2024 VMKLLTELD
-2033 TCVEEIEKY
+2033 TRVEEIEKY
-2042 VREIIASGTLSDTAI
+2042 VREMIASGTLSDTAI

-2068 EKYDVKTIVFAV
+2068 EKYDVKNIVFAV
-2080 IEAIETLIEQIDVLR
+2080 IEAIETLIDQIDVLR

-2103 LQNLEEQYAI
+2103 LQDLEEQYAI
-2113 KSKLEEI
+2113 KSNLEEI
-2120 VGELKQLADFDQG
+2120 VVELKQFADFDQE

-2166 TVEKAKQL
+2166 TVERAKQL

-2181 LNAIYSNMREFLV
+2181 LNAIHSNMKEFLV

-2206 KRVVELIKKLNIEQ
+2206 KKVVDLIKKLNIEQ
-2220 TVEGLASTLKSILIP
+2220 TVESLASTLKSILIP
-2235 VIELLDKAINYLKT
+2235 VIELLNKATTYLKT

-2275 NVFVD
+2275 NAFVD
-2280 EANQKIKELIKD
+2280 EANQKIKELIND
-2292 LYTMSLS
+2292 LYTLSLS

-2310 EFVSYALL
+2310 EFVSYALS

-2350 IEALTESLRKRII
+2350 IQALTESLRKRIT
-2363 DMDIREDILQAL
+2363 DMDIREDILQSLREVAE
-2375 KQVTGIYTN
+2375 IYN
-2384 VVAIATDICSAV
+2384 YVVAIATDVCSAV
-2396 VEEIQNI
+2396 MEEIEDI
-2403 LEDQEIVNELKQ
+2403 LDDIIEDQESVNQLKQ
-2415 ICDAVKTT
+2415 ICEGVKTR
-2423 LKTTEFKIP
+2423 LKTTEFEIP

-2437 LTDLVVAPLT
+2437 LTDLVVPPLT
-2447 IRLEKLLE
+2447 INLEKLLE

-2466 EFTILQYYTV
+2466 EFTILQYWTV
-2476 PPIRME
+2476 PPIKLE
-2482 YDDIRQGLLDLLKFI
+2482 YDDIKQGLLDLLNFI

-2506 AIFGDLRIIYLPDIS
+2506 AIFGDLRMIHLPEIS
-2521 AITLPEI
+2521 AITLTEI
-2528 SFPEISL
+2528 RFPEIYL

-2546 FSDLKIPEFT
+2546 FSDLQIPEFT
-2556 LPAVPNEVMM
+2556 LPAVPKEIMV

-2574 EVRVTIPIFNMRTTM
+2574 EIRVTIPIFNMRTTM
-2589 EFLNSTESAET
+2589 EFFNSTESAET
-2600 PQLTGHITSHGLSE
+2600 PQFTGFIASHGSSSE
-2614 YDILKYSLDS
+2614 YDILKYNLDS

-2629 MPKMSRVIV
+2629 IPKMSRVIL

-2652 HQASVSLYG
+2652 HQASMSFYG

-2671 VKVTSGPFTAD
+2671 AKVTTGPFSAD
-2682 ILNIASFALEDGMS
+2682 IQNMAFFALEDGMS
-2696 ANIKTTYTDKVRIP
+2696 ANIKTIYTDKVLIP
-2710 ALLWNS
+2710 ALSWKS
-2716 GHSYTNEFILRQ
+2716 DQTYTNEITLKQ
-2728 DGLKILLTMEEE
+2728 DGLKILLTMEEA
-2740 VKGQISVSDTSDD
+2740 VKVQAFVADTPDNAN
-2753 IIIKSISTIII
+2753 IKSISTIII
-2764 TPTTAQMTISVDGN
+2764 TPTTVRFTMSADGD
-2778 SGISKIKQRINAEAV
+2778 SEISKIKQRINAEGV

-2799 FTARFEHGTA
+2799 FNAHIEGSTANEN
-2809 TEFTYLLDASGKANL
+2809 TYLLVASGKANL

-2831 KADYDTKFDGLVS
+2831 KADYDTKFDGLLS

-2851 NILVHP
+2851 NFLVHP

-2866 KANTKL
+2866 KGNTKL
-2872 SFIEQSAKFDL
+2872 SLIEQSAKFDL
-2883 QNDYTVII
+2883 QNDYSVII
-2891 NKDMQKLSTVA
+2891 NKDTQKLSTVA

-2910 YIHNFTVA
+2910 YSHNFTVA
-2918 NNREEAGIY
+2918 NNGDEAGIY
-2927 TVVNGEANLEFLTVP
+2927 AAVNGEANLEFLTVP
-2942 FSIPPIKFSTIT
+2942 ISIPPSQFSTINW
-2954 MIIDTPEISNINLYE
+2954 IIEISEINNINLYE
-2969 YTGLKHLLINFDQVI
+2969 HTGLKHLLANFDQVI
-2984 DLDAKIVYQKSKA
+2984 DLDAKVVYQKSKA

-3003 GLINVSP
+3003 GLITVSP

-3038 PVIRFVATTAS
+3038 PVIRFGATTAS
-3049 EFEGLKAKLVGTS
+3049 EFESLKAKLVGTS
-3062 SLSTKSGLKIATS
+3062 SLSTKSGFKLATFV
-3075 ILLEN
+3075 LLEN
-3080 PHIEG
+3080 RHIEG

-3093 NPDNFEAVLSVTTAA
+3093 NPDNFEAALSETTAA

-3123 TADNKAHLKADSTFT
+3123 TADNKAHPKADSTFA

-3156 ENTLK
+3156 ETTVK

-3175 KGSIDGTFLDRGIV
+3175 KSNIDGTFLDRGIV
-3189 KGALNYDESIYMN
+3189 KGALNYDESFYMN
-3202 GNSLRYALK
+3202 GNSMRYALK
-3211 TVGDGNVNYGDLKV
+3211 TVGDGNMNYGDLKV

-3239 EHVYAMLKFSSKNE
+3239 EHVYAVLKFSSKNE
-3253 ANIGGFNTKG
+3253 ANIGGFTTKG
-3263 VHTGQATVDL
+3263 DHTGQATVDL

-3280 ADVKIDLSQPS
+3280 ADMKIDLAQPS

-3306 SVLKQ
+3306 SVPKQ
-3311 KIDYSS
+3311 KIDYTS
-3317 KIASPVYT
+3317 KIISPVYT

-3340 TVLKATATSPVV
+3340 TVFKATTTSPVV
-3352 LLEYDLDSSM
+3352 FLDYDLDSKCLRGKIITKCVSF
-3362 STIMENDALVVGANA
+3362 NDA
-3377 VLTHAE
+3377 
-3383 FKMDISNVIRIGD
+3383 
-3396 PSHTLNVDITSPTFT
+3396 
-3411 DVNLRFAARRDG
+3411 
-3423 ISASVSTPTT
+3423 
-3433 GHLGFQ
+3433 
-3439 LQGMIPSQMNA
+3439 
-3450 RIYSR
+3450 
-3455 YASAP
+3455 
-3460 QDDVDILI
+3460 
-3468 IRAAPKGDKKVLSVS
+3468 
-3483 YNLQAAY
+3483 
-3490 DVSTGLMNRI
+3490 
-3500 TEISSSV
+3500 
-3507 TGFAE
+3507 
-3512 KYGIIITLERLDKIL
+3512 
-3527 REVERVYADA
+3527 
-3537 RSHSLWTSPEL
+3537 
-3548 SELSKLFRNVVVTYQ
+3548 
-3563 KNIQVMINA
+3563 NI
-3572 VIDFLR
+3572 F
-3578 ETKYKLPG
+3578 
-3586 MDEATLPEIC
+3586 
-3596 KKIKSIIAEMLEKLA
+3596 
-3611 NNLEIYFSPI
+3611 
-3621 MENFNTAEIVF
+3621 
-3632 PTGKVI
+3632 
-3638 TVAEFKE
+3638 
-3645 NVRSTLKSL
+3645 
-3654 LVMVADVMKQV
+3654 
-3665 ESLDVFLE
+3665 
-3673 KLGQIIQEVVD
+3673 
-3684 KAQESVDSIK
+3684 
-3694 SNILEAVAAPLNTF
+3694 
-3708 YKTLLR
+3708 
-3714 NLDEL
+3714 
-3719 KGIVLFSIMLPL
+3719 
-3731 GNLLTNISTEF
+3731 
-3742 EEMLKANNG
+3742 
-3751 IQQIELPFPFFQ
+3751 

>member
-1 MGDNKLWL
+1 MGDTKLYL
-9 LLLLCA
+9 LLLICV
-15 IAVANA
+15 IAVTNG

-26 PCLLAKRYKSFHKY
+26 PCLLAKRYKSFNKY

-63 KVEIEVPRTCSYIV
+63 KVEIEVPRTCSYIL
-77 RTTECTLSEAID
+77 RTTECALSEAID

-100 SAGADAFKAAMEKNL
+100 SAGADAFKAAMEKNP

-166 GVCKTGYSVNARE
+166 GMCKTGYSVNSRE

-187 NRDLSKCDHF
+187 NRDLSKCDNF

-259 VTNMGKQVLTLVG
+259 VTNVGKQVLTLVG
-272 VSVHNDRIFE
+272 VSVHNDRIFD

-292 LDGSIGTVHPI
+292 LDGSIDAVHPI
-303 QDKEAMLSVLRELA
+303 QDKDAMLSVLRELA
-317 GLPETNNGHNRA
+317 GLSETNNGHNRA

-336 ATVRKMNAE
+336 ATIRKMNAE

-367 QCGTPECTSTI
+367 QCGTPECTSAI

-386 SSSVE
+386 PSSVE

-398 MGMVPNPSGDL
+398 MGMVPNPSGDI

-427 GLSNAVR
+427 ALSNAVR
-434 RLYKVEGSVT
+434 RLYEVEGSVT

-487 ALKSAFIQCVNQP
+487 ALKSAVIQCVNQP
-500 AASPEVQQ
+500 AASAEVQQ

-529 VIFDATAPIPKRI
+529 VIFDAAAPIPKRI

-562 ALPKNE
+562 ALPNNE

-576 TSHISNILSSTA
+576 NSHISNILSSTA

-594 REKILNA
+594 RKKILNA
-601 LQGNEIRSVTDPAKY
+601 LQGNEIRSVTDPTKY

-635 FLPNEVILEMT
+635 LLPNEVILEMT
-646 MNAFGNDIDMFE
+646 MNAFGYDIDMFE

-682 TMLKTINY
+682 TMQKTINY
-690 AADSVFNGNDI
+690 AADKVPRGNDI

-711 NIKTQKV
+711 NIKMQKA
-718 PENIIKEISN
+718 PQSIIKEINN

-771 TFLTDRLL
+771 SLLTERLL
-779 NMFPTDFIRTLF
+779 NMFPTDFIRNLF

-818 LRIALSGTFTPG
+818 LRIALSGTFAPG
-830 VKGGLKM
+830 VKGGLKI

-910 NSLFSVTGSETKTIP
+910 NSLFSVTGTETKTIP
-925 PMMEQVKAKK
+925 PMMEHVNAKK

-942 FKYCSAL
+942 FKYCSAM
-949 QYSNAFSSDAT
+949 QYSNAFSSDAS

-984 KATVD
+984 TATVD
-989 YVYENKVDKV
+989 YVYENKVDTV

-1010 EGSAKLMFDRQKYS
+1010 EGTAKLMFDRQKYS
-1024 VSADLLVPDY
+1024 ISADLQIPDY

-1043 AVDRETQ
+1043 AVDHETQ

-1065 IPEASLVGLA
+1065 IPEASLVALA

-1082 AMLQVQLLVPHF
+1082 AMLQVQLLVPNF

-1102 KLQNSEVLTVELES
+1102 KLKCSEVLIIELES
-1116 DLRLPEMTTS
+1116 ALMLPEMTNS
-1126 IQKVILKYDVE
+1126 IQKVILKYNAD

-1143 TSDVSTEIHNIIP
+1143 TSDVSTEIHNTIP
-1156 IDAIKATVNDLL
+1156 IDALKARVNDLL

-1193 LEKFAA
+1193 LEQFAA
-1199 DIPYI
+1199 DIPYV
-1204 QDFRIP
+1204 QGFRIP
-1210 ALPEFTFPKMLF
+1210 ALPEFTFPKTLF

-1228 AKYKFGQKYYTISI
+1228 AKYKFGQNYYTISI
-1242 PIPLGGKSLGDFNF
+1242 PIPLGGKSLGDFIF
-1256 PASLTTPNLVLREI
+1256 PAMTNQAETYLS
-1270 GLEVAPMRISL
+1270 LEVASISIPL
-1281 PDIFIPES
+1281 PDIFVPER
-1289 LSVSLPLMGI
+1289 LSVSLPLMGM

-1310 YNMETT
+1310 YDMEAT
-1316 ASAGRALDEKPSYS
+1316 ASAGRELDEKPSYS
-1330 AKIEVIGT
+1330 AKIEVTGT
-1338 SPMDLLS
+1338 SPVDLLS
-1345 FKVEGSALAAGTPGE
+1345 FKVEGSALVAGTPGE
-1360 SLRVEMKS
+1360 SLRAAMKS
-1368 SLDHKLIDASVT
+1368 SLDHKLIQANVT
-1380 YFEEMTI
+1380 YLEEMTI

-1401 NSPLGLKISLEHTGQ
+1401 NSPLGLMISLEHTGQ
-1416 VGFDVDEI
+1416 VGFDEDEI
-1424 SGDGNLMGSFKAGP
+1424 FGDGNLMGSIKAGP

-1448 LILLPFKPEAKIDS
+1448 LILLPFRPEVKIDS
-1462 FLKVGSDHFQAENT
+1462 SLKVDSNHFQAEST
-1476 IKAAFANGE
+1476 IEAAFANGE
-1485 LSVIS
+1485 LSVVS

-1495 EGVLMHDAEVTYK
+1495 EDILVHDAEVTYK
-1508 GSQLALKSDTR
+1508 ESLLALKSETR
-1519 AKALGL
+1519 AKALSL
-1525 NIQNVAEASASLDLV
+1525 NIQNVAEASASFDLV
-1540 NIKIDSSADTASA
+1540 NIKIDTSINSAA
-1553 GNIFRSQFLAALDGN
+1553 GNSIRSQFTAALDGN

-1577 AYLVQ
+1577 TYLVE

-1587 NCSLS
+1587 ICSLS

-1598 TTSGTTLLKCP
+1598 ATSGTTLLKSP
-1609 RMPLSI
+1609 LIPLSL
-1615 ENNFN
+1615 ENKFN
-1620 GALDS
+1620 GAFDS
-1625 SKLSL
+1625 SELSL
-1630 SVETKVKFVELTI
+1630 SVETKGKLVELTI
-1643 ENTNSLSASL
+1643 ENRNSLSASL
-1653 SSLAF
+1653 SSVAF
-1658 TSNAISNDGT
+1658 TSIAKANSNVGK
-1668 YKHDFSLQIEPFS
+1668 YKHDLSLQIEPFS

-1688 QLNVLDIILINEAQ
+1688 QLDVLDMNLINEAQ
-1702 FKALPYTAELIGSSK
+1702 FKALPYKAELTGIWK
-1717 LASGAD
+1717 LASGED

-1750 SHMRHNTEI
+1750 SHMSHNTEI
-1759 EVAGLSVTF
+1759 EVAGLSLTF
-1768 GSDAHFNS
+1768 GSDARLNS

-1805 LYLYGKQSAQA
+1805 LYLYGKQSAQV

-1840 HNLDNGLSIETNLDN
+1840 HNLDNGLSIKTILDN
-1855 KIDTVLTPSEQ
+1855 KIDTVLNPSEQ
-1866 RAIVRVKSKV
+1866 KATVRVKSEV

-1882 QDVSAYNTPEKLGLE
+1882 QDVSAYNTPERLGLE
-1897 LSGSIMTN
+1897 VSGSIMTN

-1928 TNSRVFSLPLIEHFP
+1928 TNSRVISLPLIEHLP
-1943 VYLQHM
+1943 MVLQHM

-1955 TAEAMQYYINR
+1955 TAEAIQYYINK

-1976 AKYISDFVKEL
+1976 AKYISEFVKEL

-2000 IALYDKYGVT
+2000 VALYEKYRVT

-2017 LINLNPV
+2017 LMNLNPL
-2024 VMKLVTELD
+2024 VMTLFSELD
-2033 TCVEEIEKY
+2033 TRVEEIEKY
-2042 VREIIASGTLSDTAI
+2042 VREMIASVKLSDTAI
-2057 QRLTEVLNAFN
+2057 QRLTEELNSFN
-2068 EKYDVKTIVFAV
+2068 EKYDVRAIVLAV
-2080 IEAIETLIEQIDVLR
+2080 IEAIENVIEQIDVMR
-2095 LKGSSIAI
+2095 LKGSGIAL
-2103 LQNLEEQYAI
+2103 LQDLEEQYAI

-2120 VGELKQLADFDQG
+2120 VSELKQFAANFDQG

-2143 TSASFRDYAN
+2143 ASASFRDYAK

-2174 LTVLGSR
+2174 FTVLGSS
-2181 LNAIYSNMREFLV
+2181 LNAFYSNVREILV
-2194 KSGVDKKIEEIL
+2194 KSGVNKKIEEIL
-2206 KRVVELIKKLNIEQ
+2206 KKVDELIKKFNIEQ
-2220 TVEGLASTLKSILIP
+2220 TIEALASTLKSILIP
-2235 VIELLDKAINYLKT
+2235 FIELLDKAVTYLKT
-2249 TEVKEIIEHLN
+2249 TEVKEITEHLN
-2260 NCLNHCIGYIRSFDY
+2260 NCLNQYIGYIRSFDY
-2275 NVFVD
+2275 NEFVD
-2280 EANQKIKELIKD
+2280 EANQKIKELIND

-2310 EFVSYALL
+2310 EFVGYALS

-2325 ELRAVKVADVV
+2325 ELRAVKVVDVV

-2350 IEALTESLRKRII
+2350 IKALTESLRKRLT
-2363 DMDIREDILQAL
+2363 DMDIREEILQVL
-2375 KQVTGIYTN
+2375 NQLSGIYTKF
-2384 VVAIATDICSAV
+2384 VAIATDACSAV
-2396 VEEIQNI
+2396 MEVIQNI
-2403 LEDQEIVNELKQ
+2403 FKDQAIVNELKQ
-2415 ICDAVKTT
+2415 ICDGVKTG
-2423 LKTTEFKIP
+2423 LKTAEFEIP

-2437 LTDLVVAPLT
+2437 LTDLVVPP
-2447 IRLEKLLE
+2447 IKISLEKLEE

-2476 PPIRME
+2476 PSIRIE
-2482 YDDIRQGLLDLLKFI
+2482 YDDIRQGLLDLLNFI

-2600 PQLTGHITSHGLSE
+2600 LQFTGYITSHGSSE

-2629 MPKMSRVIV
+2629 IPKMSRVIV
-2638 AETLKITHSILAVD
+2638 AETLKITHSVLAVD
-2652 HQASVSLYG
+2652 HQSSVSLYG
-2661 FSAQATAKST
+2661 LSAQATAKST
-2671 VKVTSGPFTAD
+2671 VKITSAPFSAN
-2682 ILNIASFALEDGMS
+2682 ILNMAFFALEDGMS
-2696 ANIKTTYTDKVRIP
+2696 ANIKTTYDDKVNIP
-2710 ALLWNS
+2710 ALSWNS
-2716 GHSYTNEFILRQ
+2716 DQSYTNDFTLKQE
-2728 DGLKILLTMEEE
+2728 GLKILLSMEEE
-2740 VKGQISVSDTSDD
+2740 VKGQISVRDESDD
-2753 IIIKSISTIII
+2753 IIIKSTSTITI
-2764 TPTTAQMTISVDGN
+2764 TPTTAQLTISSD
-2778 SGISKIKQRINAEAV
+2778 GISRVSKFKQRINAEGV

-2799 FTARFEHGTA
+2799 FNARIEGNSA
-2809 TEFTYLLDASGKANL
+2809 SESTYLLDASGKANL

-2831 KADYDTKFDGLVS
+2831 KADYDTKFDGLLS

-2851 NILVHP
+2851 NVLMHP

-2872 SFIEQSAKFDL
+2872 SFIEQSAKIDL
-2883 QNDYTVII
+2883 QNNYNVLLNNDV
-2891 NKDMQKLSTVA
+2891 QKLSTVA
-2902 LARFNQYR
+2902 IARFNQHR
-2910 YIHNFTVA
+2910 YSHNFTVA
-2918 NNREEAGIY
+2918 NNRDEAGIY
-2927 TVVNGEANLEFLTVP
+2927 TAVNGEANLEFLTTP
-2942 FSIPPIKFSTIT
+2942 FSIPPIQFETLI
-2954 MIIDTPEISNINLYE
+2954 MIVDTPEISNINLYE
-2969 YTGLKHLLINFDQVI
+2969 QTGLKHLLTNFDQAI
-2984 DLDAKIVYQKSKA
+2984 DVDAKIVYQKSKV

-3003 GLINVSP
+3003 GLINVTP
-3010 LGDLKSEVSFKSSI
+3010 LGDLKSELSFKSSI

-3032 IYGKDN
+3032 IYEKDN
-3038 PVIRFVATTAS
+3038 PLIRFGAITAS
-3049 EFEGLKAKLVGTS
+3049 EFEGLKAKIEGTS
-3062 SLSTKSGLKIATS
+3062 SLSTKSGIKIANS
-3075 ILLEN
+3075 VLLEN
-3080 PHIEG
+3080 CHIAG

-3093 NPDNFEAVLSVTTAA
+3093 NPDNFEAALSVTTAA
-3108 NVNLPILTAKANHQL
+3108 NINLPILTAKANHQL
-3123 TADNKAHLKADSTFT
+3123 TADNKAHPKADSTFT

-3144 IPIIKFVGRGNA
+3144 VPIIKLVGRGNA

-3161 GEGTSTFISAETLI
+3161 GEGTSSFISAETLL
-3175 KGSIDGTFLDRGIV
+3175 KGTINATFLDRGIV

-3202 GNSLRYALK
+3202 GNNLRYALK
-3211 TVGDGNVNYGDLKV
+3211 TVGDGNMNYGDLKV

-3239 EHVYAMLKFSSKNE
+3239 EHVYTMLKFSSKNE
-3253 ANIGGFNTKG
+3253 ANIGDFNTKG

-3291 TFGDLSISEMVVVEL
+3291 TSGDLSISEKVVVEL
-3306 SVLKQ
+3306 SVPKQ
-3311 KIDYSS
+3311 KIDYTS
-3317 KIASPVYT
+3317 KIISPVYT
-3325 TDVVAKLDGSAPDYK
+3325 TDVVAKLDGSSPDYK
-3340 TVLKATATSPVV
+3340 TVLKVTATSPVV
-3352 LLEYDLDSSM
+3352 LLEYSLDSSM
-3362 STIMENDALVVGANA
+3362 STTMENDALVVGAKA
-3377 VLTHAE
+3377 VLTHAD
-3383 FKMDISNVIRIGD
+3383 FTMDISNVIRMGD

-3411 DVNLRFAARRDG
+3411 DVNVHYAARRDG

-3439 LQGMIPSQMNA
+3439 LQGMIPSQINA
-3450 RIYSR
+3450 RLYSR
-3455 YASAP
+3455 FASAP
-3460 QDDVDILI
+3460 EDDVDILI
-3468 IRAAPKGDKKVLSVS
+3468 IRAAPKGDEKVLLVS
-3483 YNLQAAY
+3483 YNLQAACN
-3490 DVSTGLMNRI
+3490 VSRGLINRLQD
-3500 TEISSSV
+3500 ISSSV

-3512 KYGIIITLERLDKIL
+3512 KHGIIITNDRLDLIVLEFNKVL
-3527 REVERVYADA
+3527 VYAENA
-3537 RSHSLWTSPEL
+3537 ALWPSPEL
-3548 SELSKLFRNVVVTYQ
+3548 SELSKLFRNVVVTSQ
-3563 KNIQVMINA
+3563 MNIQFLINTA
-3572 VIDFLR
+3572 IDFLR
-3578 ETKYKLPG
+3578 ETNYKLPG
-3586 MDEATLPEIC
+3586 MEATLSD
-3596 KKIKSIIAEMLEKLA
+3596 IKFIIAEMLEKIA
-3611 NNLEIYFSPI
+3611 NNLEIYFLPI
-3621 MENFNTAEIVF
+3621 MENFNTVEMTF
-3632 PTGKVI
+3632 PSGKVI
-3638 TVAEFKE
+3638 TVAEVQE
-3645 NVRSTLKSL
+3645 NVRSNMKIL
-3654 LVMVADVMKQV
+3654 LAMMSDVMPQL

-3673 KLGQIIQEVVD
+3673 KLGHTIQKVVD
-3684 KAQESVDSIK
+3684 KAQEFVDSMK
-3694 SNILEAVAAPLNTF
+3694 SDILEAVAAPCNSFFKKLMRSFQYIAMFIIFNVIF
-3708 YKTLLR
+3708 
-3714 NLDEL
+3714 
-3719 KGIVLFSIMLPL
+3719 PL
-3731 GNLLTNISTEF
+3731 GQLFDYLSTEF
-3742 EEMLKANNG
+3742 EEVLNANNG
-3751 IQQIELPFPFFQ
+3751 IQQIELPFRFFQ

>member
-1 MGDNKLWL
+1 MGDNKLCL

-26 PCLLAKRYKSFHKY
+26 PCLLAKRYKSFQKY

-56 NGPKARC
+56 NGPKASC

-89 VDAEGN
+89 VDAKGG

-100 SAGADAFKAAMEKNL
+100 SAGAEAFKAAMEKNP

-187 NRDLSKCDHF
+187 HRDLSKCDNF
-197 RPVKDHTSPL
+197 SPIKDHTSPL

-222 SSQTCNYKFDNAQK
+222 SSQTCNYTFDNAQK
-236 HMTSASCTE
+236 HMTSASCSE

-259 VTNMGKQVLTLVG
+259 VTNVGKQVLTLVG

-303 QDKEAMLSVLRELA
+303 QDKEAMLSVVRELA
-317 GLPETNNGHNRA
+317 GLSETNSGHNRA

-367 QCGTPECTSTI
+367 QCGTPECTSAI

-452 YALEQIGDCTGN
+452 YALEQIGDCTGD

-487 ALKSAFIQCVNQP
+487 ALKSAFLQCINQP
-500 AASPEVQQ
+500 AASLEVQQ

-529 VIFDATAPIPKRI
+529 VIFDAASPIPKRI

-562 ALPKNE
+562 ALPKAE

-576 TSHISNILSSTA
+576 NSHISNILSSTA

-594 REKILNA
+594 REKIRNA
-601 LQGNEIRSVTDPAKY
+601 LQGNEIRSATDSTKY

-635 FLPNEVILEMT
+635 LLPNEVILEMT

-682 TMLKTINY
+682 TMQKTIRY
-690 AADSVFNGNDI
+690 AADSVFSGNDDI
-701 MQRMFPSLWN
+701 MQRMFPSLWDK
-711 NIKTQKV
+711 IKTQEV
-718 PENIIKEISN
+718 PENIVKEISS

-753 AELGYLKTKDM
+753 TEMGYLKTKDM
-764 ENMAYSA
+764 EKMAYSA
-771 TFLTDRLL
+771 SFLTDRLL
-779 NMFPTDFIRTLF
+779 KMFPVDFIRTLF

-910 NSLFSVTGSETKTIP
+910 NSLFSVTGTETKTIP
-925 PMMEQVKAKK
+925 PMMEHVKAKK
-935 CTPFFPG
+935 CSPFFPG
-942 FKYCSAL
+942 FKYCSDL

-978 GEVSAY
+978 GDVSAY
-984 KATVD
+984 TATAD
-989 YVYENKVDKV
+989 YVYENKVDTV

-1024 VSADLLVPDY
+1024 VSADLQVPDY

-1060 FINKN
+1060 FMNKN
-1065 IPEASLVGLA
+1065 IPEASLLALA
-1075 KTESMKD
+1075 KTESTKD

-1102 KLQNSEVLTVELES
+1102 KLQNSEVLTLELES
-1116 DLRLPEMTTS
+1116 DLRLPEMTAS
-1126 IQKVILKYDVE
+1126 IQKVILKYDAE

-1156 IDAIKATVNDLL
+1156 IDSIKARVSDIL

-1199 DIPYI
+1199 DIPYV

-1210 ALPEFTFPKMLF
+1210 ALPEFTFPKTLF

-1228 AKYKFGQKYYTISI
+1228 AKYKFGQNYYTISI

-1256 PASLTTPNLVLREI
+1256 PAALTTPNLVLREI
-1270 GLEVAPMRISL
+1270 GLEVGPITISL
-1281 PDIFIPES
+1281 PEIFVPES

-1310 YNMETT
+1310 YKMEAT
-1316 ASAGRALDEKPSYS
+1316 ASAGRELDEKPSYS

-1338 SPMDLLS
+1338 SSMDLLS
-1345 FKVEGSALAAGTPGE
+1345 FKVEGSASAAGTPGE

-1380 YFEEMTI
+1380 YLEEMTI

-1401 NSPLGLKISLEHTGQ
+1401 NSPLGLKVSLEHTGQ
-1416 VGFDVDEI
+1416 VDFDEDEI
-1424 SGDGNLMGSFKAGP
+1424 SGDGNLMGSVKAGP

-1462 FLKVGSDHFQAENT
+1462 SLKVDSDHFKAENA
-1476 IKAAFANGE
+1476 IEAAFANGE
-1485 LSVIS
+1485 LSVTS

-1508 GSQLALKSDTR
+1508 ASQLALKSETR

-1540 NIKIDSSADTASA
+1540 YIKIDTSADTPAA
-1553 GNIFRSQFLAALDGN
+1553 GNVIRSQFIAALDGN

-1577 AYLVQ
+1577 AYLVE

-1598 TTSGTTLLKCP
+1598 TTSGTTLLKSP
-1609 RMPLSI
+1609 LIPLSL

-1620 GALDS
+1620 GALDT

-1630 SVETKVKFVELTI
+1630 SVETKGKFVELKI

-1658 TSNAISNDGT
+1658 TSKAISNDGT
-1668 YKHDFSLQIEPFS
+1668 YMHDFSLQIEPFS

-1688 QLNVLDIILINEAQ
+1688 QLNVLDISLTNDAQ
-1702 FKALPYTAELIGSSK
+1702 FKALPYTAELIGSWK
-1717 LASGAD
+1717 LASDAD

-1750 SHMRHNTEI
+1750 SNMRHDTEI
-1759 EVAGLSVTF
+1759 EVSGLSVTF
-1768 GSDAHFNS
+1768 GSDARFNS

-1816 YTKFLMKVEPL
+1816 YTKFIMKVEPL

-1866 RAIVRVKSKV
+1866 KATVRVKAKV
-1876 NNHIFS
+1876 NNHMFS
-1882 QDVSAYNTPEKLGLE
+1882 QDVSAYNTPERLGLE
-1897 LSGSIMTN
+1897 CTRSVMTN

-1913 NQDHFFS
+1913 NQDYFIS

-1928 TNSRVFSLPLIEHFP
+1928 TNSRVFSLPLIEDFP
-1943 VYLQHM
+1943 LDLQLM

-1955 TAEAMQYYINR
+1955 MAETMQYYINR

-1987 NLERRIVKISEDL
+1987 NLERRIVKIREDL
-2000 IALYDKYGVT
+2000 IALYDKYGFS
-2010 LDDLEAS
+2010 LGDLEAS
-2017 LINLNPV
+2017 LINLNPF
-2024 VMKLVTELD
+2024 VMKILTELD
-2033 TCVEEIEKY
+2033 THVEEIEQY
-2042 VREIIASGTLSDTAI
+2042 VKEMIASGTVSDTAI

-2068 EKYDVKTIVFAV
+2068 EKYDVKSIVFAV

-2103 LQNLEEQYAI
+2103 LQDLEEQYAI

-2120 VGELKQLADFDQG
+2120 VGELKQFADFDQG

-2153 NLVAQ
+2153 HLVAQ

-2166 TVEKAKQL
+2166 TLGMATQY

-2181 LNAIYSNMREFLV
+2181 LNAIYSNMREILE

-2206 KRVVELIKKLNIEQ
+2206 KKVFELIKKFKIEQ
-2220 TVEGLASTLKSILIP
+2220 TVEALASTLKSILIP
-2235 VIELLDKAINYLKT
+2235 VTELLDKAITYLKT
-2249 TEVKEIIEHLN
+2249 TEVKEIIENLN

-2280 EANQKIKELIKD
+2280 KANQKIKELISD

-2299 LEIRQKLEAIR
+2299 LEIRQKLEAVR
-2310 EFVSYALL
+2310 EFVSYALS
-2318 SLSACLE
+2318 SLSSCLE

-2350 IEALTESLRKRII
+2350 IEALTESLRKRIM
-2363 DMDIREDILQAL
+2363 DMDIREEMLQVL
-2375 KQVTGIYTN
+2375 KQVTGIYTH
-2384 VVAIATDICSAV
+2384 VVAIATDACSAV
-2396 VEEIQNI
+2396 MEKIQSI
-2403 LEDQEIVNELKQ
+2403 LEDQAIFSELKQ
-2415 ICDAVKTT
+2415 ICDGVKTR
-2423 LKTTEFKIP
+2423 LKTTEFEIP

-2437 LTDLVVAPLT
+2437 LTDLVVPTLT
-2447 IRLEKLLE
+2447 ISLEKLLE

-2461 LIDLP
+2461 LVDLP

-2476 PPIRME
+2476 PPIRIE
-2482 YDDIRQGLLDLLKFI
+2482 YEDIKQGLLDLLNFI

-2506 AIFGDLRIIYLPDIS
+2506 AIFGDLRIIHLPDIS
-2521 AITLPEI
+2521 SITLPEI

-2535 PEIPKYITKHK
+2535 PEIPKYLTKHK

-2556 LPAVPNEVMM
+2556 LPAVPNGVMI

-2574 EVRVTIPIFNMRTTM
+2574 EVRFTIPIFNMRTTM

-2600 PQLTGHITSHGLSE
+2600 PQFTGHVTSLGSSE

-2629 MPKMSRVIV
+2629 IPKMSRVIV

-2661 FSAQATAKST
+2661 FSAQATAKSA
-2671 VKVTSGPFTAD
+2671 VKVTAAPFSAD
-2682 ILNIASFALEDGMS
+2682 ILNMAFFALEDGMS
-2696 ANIKTTYTDKVRIP
+2696 ANIKTTYADKVRIP
-2710 ALLWNS
+2710 ALSWNS
-2716 GHSYTNEFILRQ
+2716 DHSYTNEFILKQ
-2728 DGLKILLTMEEE
+2728 DGLKLLLNMEEE
-2740 VKGQISVSDTSDD
+2740 LKGQISVSDASDD
-2753 IIIKSISTIII
+2753 FTIKGVSTIII
-2764 TPTTAQMTISVDGN
+2764 TPTTARITTTVDGN
-2778 SGISKIKQRINAEAV
+2778 SGISKVKQRINAEGV

-2799 FTARFEHGTA
+2799 FNFLLEGGTT
-2809 TEFTYLLDASGKANL
+2809 TEVTYLLDASGKANL

-2831 KADYDTKFDGLVS
+2831 KANYDTKFDGLLS
-2844 GTFSSAF
+2844 GTLSSAF

-2872 SFIEQSAKFDL
+2872 SFIEQSAKLDL

-2891 NKDMQKLSTVA
+2891 NMDMQKLSTVA

-2910 YIHNFTVA
+2910 YSHNFTVA
-2918 NNREEAGIY
+2918 NNRYEAGIY
-2927 TVVNGEANLEFLTVP
+2927 TAVNGEANLEFLNVP
-2942 FSIPPIKFSTIT
+2942 FSIPPIQFSTIT

-2969 YTGLKHLLINFDQVI
+2969 HTGLKHLLTNFDQVI

-3003 GLINVSP
+3003 GLIRVFP

-3038 PVIRFVATTAS
+3038 PVIRFGAITAS

-3062 SLSTKSGLKIATS
+3062 SLSFKSGLKLATS
-3075 ILLEN
+3075 VLLEN
-3080 PHIEG
+3080 RHIEG

-3093 NPDNFEAVLSVTTAA
+3093 NPDNFESALSVTTAA
-3108 NVNLPILTAKANHQL
+3108 NVNLPILTVKANHQL
-3123 TADNKAHLKADSTFT
+3123 TVDNKANPKMDSTFT

-3144 IPIIKFVGRGNA
+3144 IPIIKLVGRGNA

-3161 GEGTSTFISAETLI
+3161 GEGTCTFISAETLI
-3175 KGSIDGTFLDRGIV
+3175 KGNIDGTFLDRGIV
-3189 KGALNYDESIYMN
+3189 KGDLSYDESIYMN
-3202 GNSLRYALK
+3202 GNSMRYALK
-3211 TVGDGNVNYGDLKV
+3211 TVGDGKMNYGDLKV
-3225 AFDVDENLSVETAI
+3225 AFEVDENLSVETAI

-3253 ANIGGFNTKG
+3253 ANIGGFTTNG

-3273 DLLKSLV
+3273 DLLKSLA

-3291 TFGDLSISEMVVVEL
+3291 TFGDLSISEVVKVEL
-3306 SVLKQ
+3306 SVPKQ
-3311 KIDYSS
+3311 KIDYIS
-3317 KIASPVYT
+3317 KRISPVYT

-3340 TVLKATATSPVV
+3340 TVLKATAKSPVV
-3352 LLEYDLDSSM
+3352 LLEYDFDSSM
-3362 STIMENDALVVGANA
+3362 STTMENDALVVGANA
-3377 VLTHAE
+3377 VLTHAD
-3383 FKMDISNVIRIGD
+3383 FTVDISNSIRMGD

-3411 DVNLRFAARRDG
+3411 DVNLRYAARRDG
-3423 ISASVSTPTT
+3423 ISGSVSTPKT

-3439 LQGMIPSQMNA
+3439 LQGMTPSQINA

-3455 YASAP
+3455 YSAP
-3460 QDDVDILI
+3460 EDDVDILI
-3468 IRAAPKGDKKVLSVS
+3468 IRAAPKGDEKVLLVS
-3483 YNLQAAY
+3483 YNLQAAR
-3490 DVSTGLMNRI
+3490 DVSIGFMDKLTY
-3500 TEISSSV
+3500 ISLSV
-3507 TGFAE
+3507 AGFVE
-3512 KYGIIITLERLDKIL
+3512 KYAIIIPRERLFKIL
-3527 REVERVYADA
+3527 REVDVVFSDA
-3537 RSHSLWTSPEL
+3537 RSYALQPSPD
-3548 SELSKLFRNVVVTYQ
+3548 SELSKLFRTVVVTYQ
-3563 KNIQVMINA
+3563 KNIQVLIKA
-3572 VIDFLR
+3572 VIDVLR

-3596 KKIKSIIAEMLEKLA
+3596 TKIKSIIVEWLDIYA
-3611 NNLEIYFSPI
+3611 NNLEVYFSPF
-3621 MENFNTAEIVF
+3621 MADFNTVEMVF
-3632 PTGKVI
+3632 PSGEVI

-3645 NVRSTLKSL
+3645 NVRIALHSL
-3654 LVMVADVMKQV
+3654 LTTMADVVKQV

-3673 KLGQIIQEVVD
+3673 KLGQLIQEVVD
-3684 KAQESVDSIK
+3684 KAQEFVGSVK
-3694 SNILEAVAAPLNTF
+3694 SNILEAVSAHLNTA
-3708 YKTLLR
+3708 YKTFLR
-3714 NLDEL
+3714 CLDSLE
-3719 KGIVLFSIMLPL
+3719 GIVLFSILFPL
-3731 GNLLTNISTEF
+3731 GQFLTYISTAF
-3742 EEMLKANNG
+3742 EEVLKANSG
-3751 IQQIELPFPFFQ
+3751 LQQIELPFPFFQ

>member
-1 MGDNKLWL
+1 MGDTKLCL

-15 IAVANA
+15 IAVTNA
-21 QDEEF
+21 QNEEF
-26 PCLLAKRYKSFHKY
+26 SCLLAKRYKSFNKY
-40 EYTYET
+40 AYTYET

-63 KVEIEVPRTCSYIV
+63 KVEIEVPRTCSYIL
-77 RTTECTLSEAID
+77 RTTECALSEAID

-100 SAGADAFKAAMEKNL
+100 SAGADAFKAAMEKNP

-139 NIKRGLISALAV
+139 NVKRGLISALAV
-151 PVLEEDRNRRMPTIY
+151 PVLEDDRNRRMPTIY
-166 GVCKTGYSVNARE
+166 GMCKTGYSVNSRE

-187 NRDLSKCDHF
+187 NRDLSKCDNF

-245 NHMLVPFSYKGQYG
+245 NHMLVPFSYKGQFG
-259 VTNMGKQVLTLVG
+259 VTNVGKQVLTLVG
-272 VSVHNDRIFE
+272 VSVHNDRIFD

-292 LDGSIGTVHPI
+292 LDGSIDSVHPI
-303 QDKEAMLSVLRELA
+303 QDKDAMLSVLRELA
-317 GLPETNNGHNRA
+317 GLSETNNGHNRA

-336 ATVRKMNAE
+336 ATIRKINAE

-367 QCGTPECTSTI
+367 QCGTQECTSAI

-386 SSSVE
+386 RSSVE

-398 MGMVPNPSGDL
+398 MGMVLNPSGDI
-409 VKEMLEM
+409 VKEILEM

-427 GLSNAVR
+427 ALSNAVR
-434 RLYKVEGSVT
+434 RLYEAEGSVT

-481 VGAASP
+481 IGAASP
-487 ALKSAFIQCVNQP
+487 ALKSAVIQCVNQP
-500 AASPEVQQ
+500 AASAEVQQ

-529 VIFDATAPIPKRI
+529 VIFDAAAPIPKRI

-576 TSHISNILSSTA
+576 NSHISNILSSTA

-594 REKILNA
+594 RKKILNA
-601 LQGNEIRSVTDPAKY
+601 LQGNEIRSVTDPTKY

-635 FLPNEVILEMT
+635 LLPNEVILEMT
-646 MNAFGNDIDMFE
+646 MNAFGYDIEMFE

-682 TMLKTINY
+682 TMQKTINY
-690 AADSVFNGNDI
+690 AADKVPRGNDI
-701 MQRMFPSLWN
+701 MQSMFPSLWD
-711 NIKTQKV
+711 NIKMQKA
-718 PENIIKEISN
+718 PQSIIKEITN

-771 TFLTDRLL
+771 SLLTERFLS
-779 NMFPTDFIRTLF
+779 MFPTDFIRNFF

-798 FLHYVFMDNEFYL
+798 FLHYVFMDSEFYL

-818 LRIALSGTFTPG
+818 LRIALSGTFAPG
-830 VKGGLKM
+830 VKGGLKI
-837 ARDMSEMAFMPSAG
+837 AREMSEMAFMPSAG

-877 HESGL
+877 HDSGL

-897 PTPQAPTTLISVT
+897 PTPQAPTTLISMI
-910 NSLFSVTGSETKTIP
+910 NSLFSVTGTETKTIP
-925 PMMEQVKAKK
+925 PMMEHVNTKK

-942 FKYCSAL
+942 FKYCSAM
-949 QYSNAFSSDAT
+949 QYSNAFSSDAS

-984 KATVD
+984 TATVD
-989 YVYENKVDKV
+989 YVYENKVDTV

-1010 EGSAKLMFDRQKYS
+1010 EGTAKLMFDRQKYS
-1024 VSADLLVPDY
+1024 ISADLQIPDY

-1043 AVDRETQ
+1043 AFDRETP

-1065 IPEASLVGLA
+1065 IPEASFVALA

-1082 AMLQVQLLVPHF
+1082 AMLQVQLLVPNF

-1102 KLQNSEVLTVELES
+1102 KLKCSEVLTVELES
-1116 DLRLPEMTTS
+1116 ALMLPEMTNS
-1126 IQKVILKYDVE
+1126 IQKVILKYNAD

-1143 TSDVSTEIHNIIP
+1143 TSDVSTEIHNTIP
-1156 IDAIKATVNDLL
+1156 IDAIKAKVNDLL
-1168 DQQTGTSGMKI
+1168 DQQTGTSEMKI

-1184 QSVEASNAY
+1184 QSVEG
-1193 LEKFAA
+1193 
-1199 DIPYI
+1199 
-1204 QDFRIP
+1204 FRIP
-1210 ALPEFTFPKMLF
+1210 ALPEFTFPKTLF
-1222 LNAEGA
+1222 LNTEGA
-1228 AKYKFGQKYYTISI
+1228 AKYKFGQNYYTISI
-1242 PIPLGGKSLGDFNF
+1242 PIPLGGKSLGDFIF
-1256 PASLTTPNLVLREI
+1256 PAMTNQAETYL
-1270 GLEVAPMRISL
+1270 G
-1281 PDIFIPES
+1281 
-1289 LSVSLPLMGI
+1289 LSVSLPLMGM

-1310 YNMETT
+1310 YDMEATG
-1316 ASAGRALDEKPSYS
+1316 SAGRELEEKPSYS
-1330 AKIEVIGT
+1330 AKIEVTGT
-1338 SPMDLLS
+1338 SPVDLLS
-1345 FKVEGSALAAGTPGE
+1345 FKVEGSALVAGTPGE
-1360 SLRVEMKS
+1360 SLRAVMKS
-1368 SLDHKLIDASVT
+1368 YLDHKLIQANVT
-1380 YFEEMTI
+1380 YLEEMTI
-1387 AEKIKMKSSSKIEA
+1387 AEKIKTKSSSKIEA
-1401 NSPLGLKISLEHTGQ
+1401 NSPLGLMISLEHTGQ
-1416 VGFDVDEI
+1416 VGFDEDEI
-1424 SGDGNLMGSFKAGP
+1424 FGDGNLMGFIKAGP

-1448 LILLPFKPEAKIDS
+1448 LILLPFRPEVKIDS
-1462 FLKVGSDHFQAENT
+1462 SLKVDSNHFQAENM
-1476 IKAAFANGE
+1476 IEAAFANGE
-1485 LSVIS
+1485 LSVVS
-1490 KTTAF
+1490 KATAF
-1495 EGVLMHDAEVTYK
+1495 EDILVHDAEVTYK
-1508 GSQLALKSDTR
+1508 ESLLALKSETR

-1540 NIKIDSSADTASA
+1540 NIKIDTSINSAA
-1553 GNIFRSQFLAALDGN
+1553 GNSIRSQFTAALDGN
-1568 GLDVKGDAS
+1568 GLDVKGDVS
-1577 AYLVQ
+1577 TYLVE

-1587 NCSLS
+1587 ICSLS

-1598 TTSGTTLLKCP
+1598 ATSGTTLLKSP
-1609 RMPLSI
+1609 LIPLSL
-1615 ENNFN
+1615 ENKFN

-1625 SKLSL
+1625 SELSL
-1630 SVETKVKFVELTI
+1630 SVETKGKLVELTI

-1653 SSLAF
+1653 SSVAF
-1658 TSNAISNDGT
+1658 TSIAKANSDVGK
-1668 YKHDFSLQIEPFS
+1668 YKHDLSLQIEPFS

-1688 QLNVLDIILINEAQ
+1688 QLDVLDMNLINEAQ
-1702 FKALPYTAELIGSSK
+1702 FKALPYKAELTGIWK
-1717 LASGAD
+1717 LTSGED

-1750 SHMRHNTEI
+1750 SHMSHNTEI
-1759 EVAGLSVTF
+1759 EVAGLSLTF
-1768 GSDAHFNS
+1768 GSDARLNS

-1805 LYLYGKQSAQA
+1805 LYLYGKQIAQV

-1840 HNLDNGLSIETNLDN
+1840 HNLDNGLSIKTILDN

-1866 RAIVRVKSKV
+1866 KATVRVKSEV

-1882 QDVSAYNTPEKLGLE
+1882 QDVSAYNTPERLGLE
-1897 LSGSIMTN
+1897 VSGSIMTN

-1928 TNSRVFSLPLIEHFP
+1928 TNSRVISLPLIEYFP
-1943 VYLQHM
+1943 MVLRHM
-1949 KITILR
+1949 KITILK
-1955 TAEAMQYYINR
+1955 TAEAMQYYINK

-1976 AKYISDFVKEL
+1976 AKYISEFVKEL

-2000 IALYDKYGVT
+2000 VALYEKYGVT
-2010 LDDLEAS
+2010 LVDLEAS
-2017 LINLNPV
+2017 LMNLNPL
-2024 VMKLVTELD
+2024 VMTLFSELD
-2033 TCVEEIEKY
+2033 TCVEEIEKS
-2042 VREIIASGTLSDTAI
+2042 VREMIASVKLSDTAI
-2057 QRLTEVLNAFN
+2057 QRLTEELNSFN
-2068 EKYDVKTIVFAV
+2068 EKYDVRAIVLAV
-2080 IEAIETLIEQIDVLR
+2080 IEAIENVIEQIDVMR
-2095 LKGSSIAI
+2095 LKGSGIAL
-2103 LQNLEEQYAI
+2103 LQDLEEQYAI

-2120 VGELKQLADFDQG
+2120 VSELKQFAANFDQG

-2143 TSASFRDYAN
+2143 ASVSFRDYAK

-2174 LTVLGSR
+2174 FTVLGSS
-2181 LNAIYSNMREFLV
+2181 LNAFYSNVREILV
-2194 KSGVDKKIEEIL
+2194 KSCVNKKIEEIL
-2206 KRVVELIKKLNIEQ
+2206 KKVAELIKKFNIEQ
-2220 TVEGLASTLKSILIP
+2220 TIEALASTLKSILIP
-2235 VIELLDKAINYLKT
+2235 FIELLDKTVTYLKT
-2249 TEVKEIIEHLN
+2249 TEVKEITKHLN
-2260 NCLNHCIGYIRSFDY
+2260 NCLNHCIRYIRSFDY
-2275 NVFVD
+2275 NAFVD
-2280 EANQKIKELIKD
+2280 EANQKIKELINY
-2292 LYTMSLS
+2292 LYTLSLS

-2310 EFVSYALL
+2310 EFVGYALS

-2325 ELRAVKVADVV
+2325 ELRAVKVVDVV

-2350 IEALTESLRKRII
+2350 IEALTESFRKRLI
-2363 DMDIREDILQAL
+2363 DMDIREEILQVL
-2375 KQVTGIYTN
+2375 NQLSGIYTK
-2384 VVAIATDICSAV
+2384 VVAIATDACSAV
-2396 VEEIQNI
+2396 MEVIQNI
-2403 LEDQEIVNELKQ
+2403 LKDQAIVNELKQ
-2415 ICDAVKTT
+2415 ICDGVKTG
-2423 LKTTEFKIP
+2423 LKTAEFKIP

-2437 LTDLVVAPLT
+2437 LTDLVVPP
-2447 IRLEKLLE
+2447 IKISLEKLEE

-2476 PPIRME
+2476 PSIRIE
-2482 YDDIRQGLLDLLKFI
+2482 YDDIRQGLLDLLNFI
-2497 ANYEVPSAD
+2497 ANYEVPSVD

-2556 LPAVPNEVMM
+2556 FPAVPNEVMM

-2600 PQLTGHITSHGLSE
+2600 LQFTGYITSHGSSE

-2629 MPKMSRVIV
+2629 IPKMSRVIV
-2638 AETLKITHSILAVD
+2638 AETLKITHSVLAVD
-2652 HQASVSLYG
+2652 HQSSVSLYG

-2671 VKVTSGPFTAD
+2671 VKITSAPFSAN
-2682 ILNIASFALEDGMS
+2682 ILNMAFFALEDGMS
-2696 ANIKTTYTDKVRIP
+2696 ANIKTTYDDKVNIP
-2710 ALLWNS
+2710 ALSWNS
-2716 GHSYTNEFILRQ
+2716 DQSYTNDFTLKQE
-2728 DGLKILLTMEEE
+2728 GLKILLSMEE
-2740 VKGQISVSDTSDD
+2740 VKGQISVRDESDD
-2753 IIIKSISTIII
+2753 ITIKSTSTITI
-2764 TPTTAQMTISVDGN
+2764 TPTTAQLTISSD
-2778 SGISKIKQRINAEAV
+2778 GISRVSKFKQRINAEGV
-2793 ALSYID
+2793 ALSCID
-2799 FTARFEHGTA
+2799 FNARIEGNSA
-2809 TEFTYLLDASGKANL
+2809 SGSTYLLDASGKANL

-2831 KADYDTKFDGLVS
+2831 KADYDTKFDGLLS

-2851 NILVHP
+2851 NVLMHP

-2872 SFIEQSAKFDL
+2872 SFIEQSAKIDL
-2883 QNDYTVII
+2883 QNNYNVLLNNDV
-2891 NKDMQKLSTVA
+2891 QKLSTVA
-2902 LARFNQYR
+2902 TARFNQHR
-2910 YIHNFTVA
+2910 YSHNFTVA
-2918 NNREEAGIY
+2918 NNRDEAGIY
-2927 TVVNGEANLEFLTVP
+2927 TAVNGEANLEFLTTP
-2942 FSIPPIKFSTIT
+2942 FSIQPIQFETLI
-2954 MIIDTPEISNINLYE
+2954 MIVDTPEISNINLYE
-2969 YTGLKHLLINFDQVI
+2969 QTGLKHLLTNFDQAI
-2984 DLDAKIVYQKSKA
+2984 DVDAKIVYQKSKA

-3003 GLINVSP
+3003 GLINVTP
-3010 LGDLKSEVSFKSSI
+3010 LGDLKSELSFKSSI
-3024 FSLNANAG
+3024 FNLNVNAG
-3032 IYGKDN
+3032 IYGMDN
-3038 PVIRFVATTAS
+3038 PVIRFGAITAS
-3049 EFEGLKAKLVGTS
+3049 EFEGLKAKIEGTS
-3062 SLSTKSGLKIATS
+3062 SLSTKSGLKIANS
-3075 ILLEN
+3075 VFLEN
-3080 PHIEG
+3080 RHIAG

-3093 NPDNFEAVLSVTTAA
+3093 NPDNFEAALSVTTAA
-3108 NVNLPILTAKANHQL
+3108 NINLPILTAKANHQL
-3123 TADNKAHLKADSTFT
+3123 TADNKAHSKTDSTFT
-3138 IEYTFD
+3138 IEYTFN
-3144 IPIIKFVGRGNA
+3144 IPIIKLFGRGNA
-3156 ENTLK
+3156 
-3161 GEGTSTFISAETLI
+3161 
-3175 KGSIDGTFLDRGIV
+3175 
-3189 KGALNYDESIYMN
+3189 
-3202 GNSLRYALK
+3202 
-3211 TVGDGNVNYGDLKV
+3211 
-3225 AFDVDENLSVETAI
+3225 TA
-3239 EHVYAMLKFSSKNE
+3239 
-3253 ANIGGFNTKG
+3253 
-3263 VHTGQATVDL
+3263 DL

-3280 ADVKIDLSQPS
+3280 ADVKIDLSQQS
-3291 TFGDLSISEMVVVEL
+3291 TFGDLSISEKVVVEL
-3306 SVLKQ
+3306 SVPKQ
-3311 KIDYSS
+3311 KIDYTS
-3317 KIASPVYT
+3317 KIISPVYT
-3325 TDVVAKLDGSAPDYK
+3325 TDVVAKLDGSLPDYK

-3352 LLEYDLDSSM
+3352 LLEYSLDSSM
-3362 STIMENDALVVGANA
+3362 STTMENDALVIGANA
-3377 VLTHAE
+3377 VLKHAD
-3383 FKMDISNVIRIGD
+3383 FTMDIRNVIRMGD

-3411 DVNLRFAARRDG
+3411 DVNIRYAARRDG

-3439 LQGMIPSQMNA
+3439 LQGMIPSQINA
-3450 RIYSR
+3450 RLYSR
-3455 YASAP
+3455 FASAP
-3460 QDDVDILI
+3460 EDDVDILI
-3468 IRAAPKGDKKVLSVS
+3468 IRAAPKGDEKVLLIS
-3483 YNLQAAY
+3483 YNLQAACN
-3490 DVSTGLMNRI
+3490 VSRGLINRLQD
-3500 TEISSSV
+3500 ISSSV

-3512 KYGIIITLERLDKIL
+3512 KHGIIIANDRLDLIL
-3527 REVERVYADA
+3527 LEFNKVLVYAENA
-3537 RSHSLWTSPEL
+3537 ALWPSPEL

-3563 KNIQVMINA
+3563 MNIQFLINT

-3578 ETKYKLPG
+3578 ETNYKLPG
-3586 MDEATLPEIC
+3586 MEATLSD
-3596 KKIKSIIAEMLEKLA
+3596 IKFIIAEMLEKIA
-3611 NNLEIYFSPI
+3611 NNLEIYFLPI
-3621 MENFNTAEIVF
+3621 MENFNTVEMTF
-3632 PTGKVI
+3632 PSGKVI
-3638 TVAEFKE
+3638 TVAEVQE
-3645 NVRSTLKSL
+3645 NVRSNMKIL
-3654 LVMVADVMKQV
+3654 LATMSDVMPQL

-3673 KLGQIIQEVVD
+3673 KLGHTIQKVVD
-3684 KAQESVDSIK
+3684 KAQEFVDSMK
-3694 SNILEAVAAPLNTF
+3694 SDILEAVAAPCNSFFKKLMRSFQYIAMFIIFNVIF
-3708 YKTLLR
+3708 
-3714 NLDEL
+3714 
-3719 KGIVLFSIMLPL
+3719 PL
-3731 GNLLTNISTEF
+3731 GQLFDYLSTEF
-3742 EEMLKANNG
+3742 EEVLNANNG

>member
-1 MGDNKLWL
+1 MGDTKLCL

-21 QDEEF
+21 QDEEL

-77 RTTECTLSEAID
+77 RTTECALSEVID
-89 VDAEGN
+89 VDTGGN

-100 SAGADAFKAAMEKNL
+100 SAGTDAFKAAMEKNP
-115 LKFTVEGDD
+115 LKFTVEGDNA
-124 DIKLFPEDDE
+124 INLFPEDDE

-151 PVLEEDRNRRMPTIY
+151 PVLEEDRNRIMPTIY
-166 GVCKTGYSVNARE
+166 GMCKTGYSVNARE

-187 NRDLSKCDHF
+187 NRDLSKCNNF
-197 RPVKDHTSPL
+197 RPIKDHTSPL
-207 ALITGMHY
+207 ALITGMQF
-215 PLAQLIR
+215 PLSKLFR
-222 SSQTCNYKFDNAQK
+222 SSQTCNYIFDNAQK

-245 NHMLVPFSYKGQYG
+245 NHMLVPFSHKGQYG
-259 VTNMGKQVLTLVG
+259 INNVGKQVLTLVEM
-272 VSVHNDRIFE
+272 SVHNDRIFE
-282 HDVANMKTLH
+282 HDVANLKTLH
-292 LDGSIGTVHPI
+292 LDDNIGSVHPI

-317 GLPETNNGHNRA
+317 GLSDTNNGHNRA

-367 QCGTPECTSTI
+367 QCGTPECTSAI
-378 LRVLRTFD
+378 LRVLRNFD

-398 MGMVPNPSGDL
+398 MGMVPNPSGDI

-434 RLYKVEGSVT
+434 RYYEAEERVT

-452 YALEQIGDCTGN
+452 YVLEQIGDCTGN
-464 QEHVYLS
+464 QEHVYLT

-487 ALKSAFIQCVNQP
+487 ALKSAVIQCINQP
-500 AASPEVQQ
+500 AASPQVQQ

-513 FRLTSVPDE
+513 FRLTSVPEE

-529 VIFDATAPIPKRI
+529 VILDAAAPVPKRI

-562 ALPKNE
+562 ALPTNE

-576 TSHISNILSSTA
+576 NSHISNILSSTA

-601 LQGNEIRSVTDPAKY
+601 LQGNEIKSVTDPTKY

-635 FLPNEVILEMT
+635 LLPNEVILEMT
-646 MNAFGNDIDMFE
+646 VNAFGYDIDMFE

-682 TMLKTINY
+682 TMQKTINY
-690 AADSVFNGNDI
+690 AVDRVPSGDDI
-701 MQRMFPSLWN
+701 MQRMFPRLWD
-711 NIKTQKV
+711 NIKMQKA
-718 PENIIKEISN
+718 PQSIIKEITN

-734 QKLKVQDN
+734 QKLMVQDN
-742 PEAMIYLRLLG
+742 PEAMVYLRLLG

-764 ENMAYSA
+764 EDMAYSA
-771 TFLTDRLL
+771 AFLTNRLL
-779 NMFPTDFIRTLF
+779 NMFPTDFIRNLF

-818 LRIALSGTFTPG
+818 LRVALSGTFAPG
-830 VKGGLKM
+830 VKGGLKI
-837 ARDMSEMAFMPSAG
+837 ARDMSEVAFMPSAG

-882 SVKVA
+882 KVKVA

-897 PTPQAPTTLISVT
+897 PTPQAKTTLISVT
-910 NSLFSVTGSETKTIP
+910 NSLFSLTGTETKTIP
-925 PMMEQVKAKK
+925 PIMEQIKAKQ
-935 CTPFFPG
+935 CTPIFPG
-942 FKYCSAL
+942 FKYCIAL
-949 QYSNAFSSDAT
+949 QYSEASSDAS

-968 SKFAIEIHPT
+968 SKLDIEIHPT

-984 KATVD
+984 TATVD
-989 YVYENKVDKV
+989 YVYENKVDTV
-999 TFGLKAEGISF
+999 SFGLKAEGISF
-1010 EGSAKLMFDRQKYS
+1010 EGTAKLMFNRQKYS
-1024 VSADLLVPDY
+1024 VSAELQIPDY

-1043 AVDRETQ
+1043 AAERTTQ
-1050 SRATHSIQID
+1050 SKATHSIQLD

-1065 IPEASLVGLA
+1065 IPEASLVALA
-1075 KTESMKD
+1075 KTDSMKD
-1082 AMLQVQLLVPHF
+1082 AMVQVQLLVPHF

-1102 KLQNSEVLTVELES
+1102 QLKNSEVLTVELES
-1116 DLRLPEMTTS
+1116 DLRLPEMTAS
-1126 IQKVILKYDVE
+1126 FQKVILKYDGE

-1143 TSDVSTEIHNIIP
+1143 TSDVSTEIHNTIP
-1156 IDAIKATVNDLL
+1156 IDAIKATVNNLL
-1168 DQQTGTSGMKI
+1168 DQQTGSSGMKI
-1179 RDVLI
+1179 RDVLT
-1184 QSVEASNAY
+1184 QTVEASNAY
-1193 LEKFAA
+1193 LEQFAA
-1199 DIPYI
+1199 DIPYL
-1204 QDFRIP
+1204 QGFRLP
-1210 ALPEFTFPKMLF
+1210 ALPEFSFPKTLF

-1228 AKYKFGQKYYTISI
+1228 AKYKFGQQYYTISI
-1242 PIPLGGKSLGDFNF
+1242 PIPLGGKSPRDFNF
-1256 PASLTTPNLVLREI
+1256 PASLTTPNLVVPQL
-1270 GLEVAPMRISL
+1270 GLEVAPIRIPL
-1281 PDIFIPES
+1281 PEIFVPER
-1289 LSVSLPLMGI
+1289 LSVSMPLMGM

-1310 YNMETT
+1310 YNMEAT
-1316 ASAGRALDEKPSYS
+1316 ASAGREVDEKPSYS
-1330 AKIEVIGT
+1330 AKIEVIGK
-1338 SPMDLLS
+1338 SPVDLLS
-1345 FKVEGSALAAGTPGE
+1345 FKVEGSALAAGTLEE
-1360 SLRVEMKS
+1360 SLRAEIKS
-1368 SLDHKLIDASVT
+1368 SLEHKLIDTSVT
-1380 YFEEMTI
+1380 FFEEMTPG
-1387 AEKIKMKSSSKIEA
+1387 KIKSSSQIEA

-1416 VGFDVDEI
+1416 LGLNEDEI
-1424 SGDGNLMGSFKAGP
+1424 FGDGNLMGSIKAGP
-1438 LNGEVALRQS
+1438 LNGEVTLSQTVS
-1448 LILLPFKPEAKIDS
+1448 LLPFKPEGKIDS
-1462 FLKVGSDHFQAENT
+1462 SLKVDSNHFQAENT
-1476 IKAAFANGE
+1476 IEAMFANGE
-1485 LSVIS
+1485 LSVVS
-1490 KTTAF
+1490 KTTVF
-1495 EGVLMHDAEVTYK
+1495 EGILTHDAGVTYK
-1508 GSQLALKSDTR
+1508 ASQLALKSDTR
-1519 AKALGL
+1519 AKVLGL

-1540 NIKIDSSADTASA
+1540 NIKIDTSAESVTA
-1553 GNIFRSQFLAALDGN
+1553 GNDIRSRFIAALDGN
-1568 GLDVKGDAS
+1568 GLEVKGDAS
-1577 AYLVQ
+1577 AYLFQ

-1592 LTRDGL
+1592 LNRDGL

-1609 RMPLSI
+1609 FLPMSL

-1620 GALDS
+1620 GALDT

-1630 SVETKVKFVELTI
+1630 SVETKGKFDELTI

-1658 TSNAISNDGT
+1658 TSIANSNDGT
-1668 YKHDFSLQIEPFS
+1668 YNHDFSLKIEQFS

-1688 QLNVLDIILINEAQ
+1688 QLNILDISLINDAQ
-1702 FKALPYTAELIGSSK
+1702 LKALPYTAELTGSWK

-1750 SHMRHNTEI
+1750 SHMSHNTEI

-1768 GSDAHFNS
+1768 GSDARFNS

-1798 MANTDGD
+1798 MANTDGY
-1805 LYLYGKQSAQA
+1805 LYLYGKQSAQV
-1816 YTKFLMKVEPL
+1816 YTKFLMKAEPL
-1827 AFAHSHECRVSTT
+1827 AFAHSHECRVSTS

-1866 RAIVRVKSKV
+1866 RATVRVKSKV
-1876 NNHIFS
+1876 NNHLLT
-1882 QDVSAYNTPEKLGLE
+1882 QDVSAYNTPERLGLE
-1897 LSGSIMTN
+1897 MSGSVITN
-1905 LFNRVDSD
+1905 LFNIVDSD

-1928 TNSRVFSLPLIEHFP
+1928 TNSRVISLPLIEHFP
-1943 VYLQHM
+1943 VVLQHTKM
-1949 KITILR
+1949 TILR

-1966 EDIIAEIENL
+1966 EDIIAEIQKL

-1987 NLERRIVKISEDL
+1987 NLERRVVKIREDL
-2000 IALYDKYGVT
+2000 IALYDKYGVS

-2017 LINLNPV
+2017 LLNLNPV
-2024 VMKLVTELD
+2024 VMKLLTELD
-2033 TCVEEIEKY
+2033 TRVEQIEIY
-2042 VREIIASGTLSDTAI
+2042 VREMIASGTLSDTAI
-2057 QRLTEVLNAFN
+2057 QRLTEKLNAFN
-2068 EKYDVKTIVFAV
+2068 EKYDVRAIVLAV
-2080 IEAIETLIEQIDVLR
+2080 IEAIENVIEQIDVMR
-2095 LKGSSIAI
+2095 LKDSSIAI
-2103 LQNLEEQYAI
+2103 VQDLEEQYAI
-2113 KSKLEEI
+2113 KSRLEEI
-2120 VGELKQLADFDQG
+2120 VRELKQFVQQFDQG

-2143 TSASFRDYAN
+2143 TSASFKDYAN

-2158 IPTEEISK
+2158 IPTEEIRK

-2174 LTVLGSR
+2174 FSVLASR
-2181 LNAIYSNMREFLV
+2181 LNAIYSNARDILV
-2194 KSGVDKKIEEIL
+2194 KSGVDKKIKEIL
-2206 KRVVELIKKLNIEQ
+2206 KKVGELIKKFNIEQ
-2220 TVEGLASTLKSILIP
+2220 TLETIASSLKSSLTP
-2235 VIELLDKAINYLKT
+2235 VIEQLDKAITYLKT

-2260 NCLNHCIGYIRSFDY
+2260 NCLNHCIGFIRSFDY
-2275 NVFVD
+2275 NAFVD
-2280 EANQKIKELIKD
+2280 ETNQKIKELIND
-2292 LYTMSLS
+2292 LYTVSLS

-2310 EFVSYALL
+2310 DFVNYAL
-2318 SLSACLE
+2318 SSFSTCLE
-2325 ELRAVKVADVV
+2325 ELRAIKVADVV
-2336 KKLKDIVDSTVYID
+2336 KKLKDIVTVYID
-2350 IEALTESLRKRII
+2350 IETLTESLRKRLV
-2363 DMDIREDILQAL
+2363 DMDIREEILQVL
-2375 KQVTGIYTN
+2375 KQVIGIYTK
-2384 VVAIATDICSAV
+2384 VEAIATDACSAV
-2396 VEEIQNI
+2396 MEAIQNI
-2403 LEDQEIVNELKQ
+2403 LKDQAIVNELKE
-2415 ICDAVKTT
+2415 ICDGVKTI
-2423 LKTTEFKIP
+2423 LKTAELEIP

-2437 LTDLVVAPLT
+2437 LTDLVVPPLK
-2447 IRLEKLLE
+2447 ISLETLQE

-2466 EFTILQYYTV
+2466 QITILQYYTV
-2476 PPIRME
+2476 PPIRIE
-2482 YDDIRQGLLDLLKFI
+2482 YNDIRQRLLDLLNFI
-2497 ANYEVPSAD
+2497 ANFEVPSTD
-2506 AIFGDLRIIYLPDIS
+2506 ALFGDLRMIYLPDIS

-2546 FSDLKIPEFT
+2546 FSDLKIPDFT
-2556 LPAVPNEVMM
+2556 LPAVPNEIMM

-2574 EVRVTIPIFNMRTTM
+2574 EVRITIPVFSMRTTM

-2600 PQLTGHITSHGLSE
+2600 PQYTGHITSHGSSE

-2629 MPKMSRVIV
+2629 IPKMSRVVV
-2638 AETLKITHSILAVD
+2638 AETLKITHSALAVD
-2652 HQASVSLYG
+2652 HQSSVSLYG
-2661 FSAQATAKST
+2661 FSAQATTKST
-2671 VKVTSGPFTAD
+2671 VKITTAPFSAD
-2682 ILNIASFALEDGMS
+2682 ILNIAFFALEDGMA
-2696 ANIKTTYTDKVRIP
+2696 ANIKTTYNDKVNIP
-2710 ALLWNS
+2710 ALSWNS
-2716 GHSYTNEFILRQ
+2716 DHSYTNEITFKQ
-2728 DGLKILLTMEEE
+2728 DGLKIILTIEEE
-2740 VKGQISVSDTSDD
+2740 AKGQISLIDD
-2753 IIIKSISTIII
+2753 SNDVTMKSISNIII
-2764 TPTTAQMTISVDGN
+2764 TPTTAQLTFSLDASSGAVPKMT
-2778 SGISKIKQRINAEAV
+2778 QRINVEAV
-2793 ALSYID
+2793 ALSHIN
-2799 FTARFEHGTA
+2799 FNARFENHYA
-2809 TEFTYLLDASGKANL
+2809 SEASYLLDASGKANL

-2831 KADYDTKFDGLVS
+2831 KANCDGKVDGYLS
-2844 GTFSSAF
+2844 GTVSSAF
-2851 NILVHP
+2851 NFLLHP

-2872 SFIEQSAKFDL
+2872 AFLEQPTKIEL
-2883 QNDYTVII
+2883 QNSYTVIL
-2891 NKDMQKLSTVA
+2891 NNDVQKLSTVA

-2910 YIHNFTVA
+2910 YNHNFTVA
-2918 NNREEAGIY
+2918 NDRDEAGIY
-2927 TVVNGEANLEFLTVP
+2927 TAVNGEANLEFLNVP
-2942 FSIPPIKFSTIT
+2942 FSIPSITLPTII
-2954 MIIDTPEISNINLYE
+2954 MDFDTPEISNINLYE
-2969 YTGLKHLLINFDQVI
+2969 HTGLKHLLTNLDQAI

-3003 GLINVSP
+3003 GLINISP
-3010 LGDLKSEVSFKSSI
+3010 LGDLKSELSFKSSI
-3024 FSLNANAG
+3024 FNLNGNAG
-3032 IYGKDN
+3032 IYGTDN
-3038 PVIRFVATTAS
+3038 PIIRFGATTAS
-3049 EFEGLKAKLVGTS
+3049 EFEALKARLVGTS
-3062 SLSTKSGLKIATS
+3062 SISTKSGLKLATS
-3075 ILLEN
+3075 VLLEN
-3080 PHIEG
+3080 LHVEG

-3093 NPDNFEAVLSVTTAA
+3093 NPENFEAALSVATAA
-3108 NVNLPILTAKANHQL
+3108 NINLPIFTAKANHQL
-3123 TADNKAHLKADSTFT
+3123 TADNKANPKADSTFM

-3161 GEGTSTFISAETLI
+3161 GEGSSTFMSAETLI
-3175 KGSIDGTFLDRGIV
+3175 KGTIDGTFLDRGIV
-3189 KGALNYDESIYMN
+3189 KGALNYDESIYQN

-3211 TVGDGNVNYGDLKV
+3211 TVGDGTINYGDLKL

-3253 ANIGGFNTKG
+3253 ANIGSFNTKG
-3263 VHTGQATVDL
+3263 LHTGQATFDL

-3291 TFGDLSISEMVVVEL
+3291 TFGDLSISETVAVEL
-3306 SVLKQ
+3306 SVPKQ
-3311 KIDYSS
+3311 KFDFTSEI
-3317 KIASPVYT
+3317 ISPVYT
-3325 TDVVAKLDGSAPDYK
+3325 TSVFSKLDGSAPDYK
-3340 TVLKATATSPVV
+3340 TVLKATAKSPVV

-3362 STIMENDALVVGANA
+3362 STTMDNNALVVGSNA
-3377 VLTHAE
+3377 VLTHAV
-3383 FKMDISNVIRIGD
+3383 FTMDFSNVIRMGD

-3411 DVNLRFAARRDG
+3411 DVNVRYAARRDG
-3423 ISASVSTPTT
+3423 VSASVSTPTA

-3439 LQGMIPSQMNA
+3439 LQGMIPSQMNT

-3468 IRAAPKGDKKVLSVS
+3468 IRAEPKGDEKVLLVR
-3483 YNLQAAY
+3483 YNLQAAH
-3490 DVSTGLMNRI
+3490 DLSTSLMNRLEYI
-3500 TEISSSV
+3500 TFSV
-3507 TGFAE
+3507 
-3512 KYGIIITLERLDKIL
+3512 KGIADRLFKIVD
-3527 REVERVYADA
+3527 EVKKVFENALIAV
-3537 RSHSLWTSPEL
+3537 LWPDPDL
-3548 SELSKLFRNVVVTYQ
+3548 SELSKLYRTVVVTYQ
-3563 KNIQVMINA
+3563 KNIQILINA

-3596 KKIKSIIAEMLEKLA
+3596 RNIKFIIAEMLEKLA
-3611 NNLEIYFSPI
+3611 NNLEVYFSPI
-3621 MENFNTAEIVF
+3621 MENFNTVEMTF
-3632 PTGKVI
+3632 PSGKVM
-3638 TVAEFKE
+3638 TVAEVQE
-3645 NVRSTLKSL
+3645 NVRSILKSH
-3654 LVMVADVMKQV
+3654 LVMMADVMKQM
-3665 ESLDVFLE
+3665 ESLDGFLE
-3673 KLGQIIQEVVD
+3673 KLGQTIQEVVD
-3684 KAQESVDSIK
+3684 KIQEFVDRID
-3694 SNILEAVAAPLNTF
+3694 SNILDAVSFPLIHF
-3708 YKTLLR
+3708 YKVLMGIYKDLEWSLSKLLS
-3714 NLDEL
+3714 NLA
-3719 KGIVLFSIMLPL
+3719 S
-3731 GNLLTNISTEF
+3731 EF
-3742 EEMLKANNG
+3742 EEVLNANNG

>member
-1 MGDNKLWL
+1 MGDTKLCL

-15 IAVANA
+15 IAVTNA
-21 QDEEF
+21 QGGEL
-26 PCLLAKRYKSFHKY
+26 PCLLAKMYKSFNKY

-63 KVEIEVPRTCSYIV
+63 KVQIEVPRTCSYIL
-77 RTTECTLSEAID
+77 RTTECALSEAID

-95 PIFGP
+95 PIFGS
-100 SAGADAFKAAMEKNL
+100 SAGADAFKAAMEKNP

-139 NIKRGLISALAV
+139 NVKRGLISALVV

-166 GVCKTGYSVNARE
+166 GVCKTGYSVNSRE

-187 NRDLSKCDHF
+187 NRDLSKCDNF

-222 SSQTCNYKFDNAQK
+222 SSQICNYKFDNAQK

-259 VTNMGKQVLTLVG
+259 VTNVGKQVLTLVG
-272 VSVHNDRIFE
+272 VSVHNDRIFD

-292 LDGSIGTVHPI
+292 LDGSIDSVHPI
-303 QDKEAMLSVLRELA
+303 QDKDAMLSVLRELA
-317 GLPETNNGHNRA
+317 GLSETNNGHNRA

-336 ATVRKMNAE
+336 ATIRKMNAE

-367 QCGTPECTSTI
+367 QCGTPECTSAI

-386 SSSVE
+386 RSSVE

-427 GLSNAVR
+427 ALSNAVR
-434 RLYKVEGSVT
+434 RLYEVEGSVT

-481 VGAASP
+481 IGAASP
-487 ALKSAFIQCVNQP
+487 ALKSAVIQCVNQP
-500 AASPEVQQ
+500 AASTEVQQ

-529 VIFDATAPIPKRI
+529 VIFDAAALIPKRI

-562 ALPKNE
+562 ALTKNE
-568 NCQAMSFV
+568 NCQAMRFV
-576 TSHISNILSSTA
+576 NSHISNILSSTA
-588 PETKEL
+588 SEAKEL

-601 LQGNEIRSVTDPAKY
+601 LQGNEIRSVTDPTKY

-635 FLPNEVILEMT
+635 LLPNEVILEMT
-646 MNAFGNDIDMFE
+646 MNAFGYDIDMFE

-682 TMLKTINY
+682 TMQKTINY
-690 AADSVFNGNDI
+690 AADKVPCGNDI
-701 MQRMFPSLWN
+701 MQSMFPSLWD
-711 NIKTQKV
+711 NIKMQKAPQSIV
-718 PENIIKEISN
+718 KEITN

-734 QKLKVQDN
+734 QKLKVRDN

-771 TFLTDRLL
+771 ALLTERLL
-779 NMFPTDFIRTLF
+779 NMFPTDFIRNLF

-818 LRIALSGTFTPG
+818 LRIALSGTFAPG
-830 VKGGLKM
+830 VKGGLKI

-910 NSLFSVTGSETKTIP
+910 NSLFSVTGTETKTIP
-925 PMMEQVKAKK
+925 PMMEHVNAKK

-942 FKYCSAL
+942 FKYCSAM
-949 QYSNAFSSDAT
+949 QYSNAFSSDAS

-984 KATVD
+984 TATVD
-989 YVYENKVDKV
+989 YVYENKVDTV
-999 TFGLKAEGISF
+999 NFGLKAEGISF
-1010 EGSAKLMFDRQKYS
+1010 EGTAKLMFDRQKYS
-1024 VSADLLVPDY
+1024 VSTDLQIPDY

-1050 SRATHSIQID
+1050 SKATHAIQID

-1065 IPEASLVGLA
+1065 IPEASLVALA
-1075 KTESMKD
+1075 KLESMKG
-1082 AMLQVQLLVPHF
+1082 AMLQVQLLIPNF

-1102 KLQNSEVLTVELES
+1102 KLKCSEILRVELES
-1116 DLRLPEMTTS
+1116 ALMLPEMTNS

-1143 TSDVSTEIHNIIP
+1143 TSVVSTEIHNLVP
-1156 IDAIKATVNDLL
+1156 IDAIKAKVNDLL
-1168 DQQTGTSGMKI
+1168 DQQTGTSGVKI
-1179 RDVLI
+1179 HDVLI

-1193 LEKFAA
+1193 LEQFAA
-1199 DIPYI
+1199 DIPYV
-1204 QDFRIP
+1204 QGFRIP
-1210 ALPEFTFPKMLF
+1210 ALPEFTFPKTLF

-1228 AKYKFGQKYYTISI
+1228 AKYKFGQNYYTISI
-1242 PIPLGGKSLGDFNF
+1242 PIPLGGKSPGDFNF
-1256 PASLTTPNLVLREI
+1256 PAALTTPNLVVPQL
-1270 GLEVAPMRISL
+1270 GLEVASISIPL
-1281 PDIFIPES
+1281 PEIFVPER
-1289 LSVSLPLMGI
+1289 LSVSLPLMGM

-1310 YNMETT
+1310 YDMEAT
-1316 ASAGRALDEKPSYS
+1316 ASAGRELDEKPSYS
-1330 AKIEVIGT
+1330 AKIEVTGT
-1338 SPMDLLS
+1338 SPVDLLS
-1345 FKVEGSALAAGTPGE
+1345 FKVEGSALVAGTPGE
-1360 SLRVEMKS
+1360 SLRAAMKS
-1368 SLDHKLIDASVT
+1368 SLDHKFIQANVT
-1380 YFEEMTI
+1380 YHEEMTI

-1416 VGFDVDEI
+1416 VGFDEDEI
-1424 SGDGNLMGSFKAGP
+1424 FGDGNLMGSIKAGP

-1448 LILLPFKPEAKIDS
+1448 LILLPFRPEVKIDS
-1462 FLKVGSDHFQAENT
+1462 SLKVDSNHFQAENT
-1476 IKAAFANGE
+1476 IEAAFANGE
-1485 LSVIS
+1485 LSVVS

-1495 EGVLMHDAEVTYK
+1495 EDILVHNAEVTYK
-1508 GSQLALKSDTR
+1508 ESLLALKSDTR

-1525 NIQNVAEASASLDLV
+1525 NIQNVAEASASLDLI
-1540 NIKIDSSADTASA
+1540 NIKIDTSANTAP
-1553 GNIFRSQFLAALDGN
+1553 GNSILSKFIAAVDGN

-1577 AYLVQ
+1577 AYLFK

-1587 NCSLS
+1587 ICSLS

-1598 TTSGTTLLKCP
+1598 ATSGTTLLKSP
-1609 RMPLSI
+1609 LIPLSL
-1615 ENNFN
+1615 ENKFN

-1625 SKLSL
+1625 SELSL
-1630 SVETKVKFVELTI
+1630 SVETKGKLVELTI
-1643 ENTNSLSASL
+1643 KNTNSLSASL
-1653 SSLAF
+1653 SSVAF
-1658 TSNAISNDGT
+1658 TSIAKANSYVGT
-1668 YKHDFSLQIEPFS
+1668 YKHDLSLQIEPFS

-1688 QLNVLDIILINEAQ
+1688 QLDVLDMNLINEAQ
-1702 FKALPYTAELIGSSK
+1702 FKALPYKAELTGIWK
-1717 LASGAD
+1717 LASGED

-1750 SHMRHNTEI
+1750 SHMSHNTEI
-1759 EVAGLSVTF
+1759 EVAGLSLTF
-1768 GSDAHFNS
+1768 GSDARLNS

-1805 LYLYGKQSAQA
+1805 LYLYGKQSTQV

-1840 HNLDNGLSIETNLDN
+1840 HNLDNGLSIKTILDN

-1866 RAIVRVKSKV
+1866 KATVRVKSEV

-1882 QDVSAYNTPEKLGLE
+1882 QDVSAYNTPERLGLE
-1897 LSGSIMTN
+1897 VSGSIMTN
-1905 LFNRVDSD
+1905 LFNRVNSD

-1928 TNSRVFSLPLIEHFP
+1928 TNCRVISLPLIKHFP
-1943 VYLQHM
+1943 MVLQHM

-1955 TAEAMQYYINR
+1955 TAEAMQYYINK

-1976 AKYISDFVKEL
+1976 AKYISEFVKEL

-2000 IALYDKYGVT
+2000 VALYEKYGVT

-2017 LINLNPV
+2017 LINLNPL
-2024 VMKLVTELD
+2024 VMNLVSELD
-2033 TCVEEIEKY
+2033 TRVEEIEKY
-2042 VREIIASGTLSDTAI
+2042 VREMIASGTLFDTAI
-2057 QRLTEVLNAFN
+2057 QRLTEELNSFN
-2068 EKYDVKTIVFAV
+2068 EKYDVRAIVLAV
-2080 IEAIETLIEQIDVLR
+2080 IEAIENVIEQIDVMR
-2095 LKGSSIAI
+2095 LKGSGIAL
-2103 LQNLEEQYAI
+2103 LQDLEEQYAI

-2120 VGELKQLADFDQG
+2120 VSELKQFAANFDQG
-2133 KFIEDVKNFV
+2133 KFIKDVKNFV

-2174 LTVLGSR
+2174 FTVLGSS
-2181 LNAIYSNMREFLV
+2181 LNAFYSNMREILV
-2194 KSGVDKKIEEIL
+2194 KSGVNKKIEVIL
-2206 KRVVELIKKLNIEQ
+2206 KKVDELIKRFNIEQ
-2220 TVEGLASTLKSILIP
+2220 TIEALASTLKSILIP
-2235 VIELLDKAINYLKT
+2235 FIELLDKAVTYLKT
-2249 TEVKEIIEHLN
+2249 TEVNEITEHLN
-2260 NCLNHCIGYIRSFDY
+2260 NCLNQYIGYIISFDY

-2280 EANQKIKELIKD
+2280 EANQKIKELIND
-2292 LYTMSLS
+2292 LYTMCLS

-2310 EFVSYALL
+2310 EFVGYALS

-2325 ELRAVKVADVV
+2325 ELRAVKVVDVV

-2350 IEALTESLRKRII
+2350 IEALTESLRKRLT
-2363 DMDIREDILQAL
+2363 DMDIREEILQVL
-2375 KQVTGIYTN
+2375 NQLSGIYAKF
-2384 VVAIATDICSAV
+2384 VAIATDACSAV
-2396 VEEIQNI
+2396 MEVNQNI
-2403 LEDQEIVNELKQ
+2403 FKDQAIVNELKQ
-2415 ICDAVKTT
+2415 ICDGVKTGLNST
-2423 LKTTEFKIP
+2423 AEFKIP

-2437 LTDLVVAPLT
+2437 LTDLVVPP
-2447 IRLEKLLE
+2447 IKISLEKLEE
-2455 INLPST
+2455 INLHST

-2476 PPIRME
+2476 PSIRIE
-2482 YDDIRQGLLDLLKFI
+2482 YDDIRQGLLDLLNFI

-2506 AIFGDLRIIYLPDIS
+2506 AIFGDIRIIYLPDIS

-2566 PCFGKLYG
+2566 PCFGKLYS

-2600 PQLTGHITSHGLSE
+2600 LQFTGYITSHGSSE

-2629 MPKMSRVIV
+2629 IPKMSRVIV
-2638 AETLKITHSILAVD
+2638 AETLKITHSVLAVD
-2652 HQASVSLYG
+2652 HQSSVSLYG

-2671 VKVTSGPFTAD
+2671 VKITSAPFSAN
-2682 ILNIASFALEDGMS
+2682 ILNMAFFALEDGMS
-2696 ANIKTTYTDKVRIP
+2696 ANIKTTYDDKVNIP
-2710 ALLWNS
+2710 ALSWNRDQ
-2716 GHSYTNEFILRQ
+2716 SYTNDFTLKQE
-2728 DGLKILLTMEEE
+2728 GLKILLTMEEE
-2740 VKGQISVSDTSDD
+2740 VKSQISVSDESDD
-2753 IIIKSISTIII
+2753 ITIKSTSTIII
-2764 TPTTAQMTISVDGN
+2764 TPTTAQLTISSDGN
-2778 SGISKIKQRINAEAV
+2778 SRVSKFKQRINAEGV

-2799 FTARFEHGTA
+2799 FNARIEGNSA
-2809 TEFTYLLDASGKANL
+2809 SEATYLLNASGKANL

-2831 KADYDTKFDGLVS
+2831 KADYDTKFDGLLS

-2851 NILVHP
+2851 NVLVHP

-2872 SFIEQSAKFDL
+2872 SFIEQSAKIDL
-2883 QNDYTVII
+2883 QNNYNVLLNNDV
-2891 NKDMQKLSTVA
+2891 QKLSTVA
-2902 LARFNQYR
+2902 KARFNQHR
-2910 YIHNFTVA
+2910 YSHNFTVA
-2918 NNREEAGIY
+2918 NNRDEAGIY
-2927 TVVNGEANLEFLTVP
+2927 TAVNGEANLEFLTTPV
-2942 FSIPPIKFSTIT
+2942 SIPPIQFETLI
-2954 MIIDTPEISNINLYE
+2954 MIVDTPEISSINLYE
-2969 YTGLKHLLINFDQVI
+2969 QTGLKHLLTNFDQAI
-2984 DLDAKIVYQKSKA
+2984 DVDAKIIYQKSKV

-3003 GLINVSP
+3003 GLINVTP
-3010 LGDLKSEVSFKSSI
+3010 LGDLKTELSFKSSI

-3032 IYGKDN
+3032 IYGMDN
-3038 PVIRFVATTAS
+3038 PVILFGAITAS
-3049 EFEGLKAKLVGTS
+3049 EFEGLKAKIEGTS

-3075 ILLEN
+3075 VLLEN
-3080 PHIEG
+3080 RHIAG

-3093 NPDNFEAVLSVTTAA
+3093 NPDNFEAALSVTTAA
-3108 NVNLPILTAKANHQL
+3108 NINLPVLTAKANHQL
-3123 TADNKAHLKADSTFT
+3123 TADNKAHPKADSTLM

-3144 IPIIKFVGRGNA
+3144 VPIIKLVGRGNA

-3161 GEGTSTFISAETLI
+3161 GEGTSSFISAETLL
-3175 KGSIDGTFLDRGIV
+3175 KGTIDGTFLDRGIV

-3202 GNSLRYALK
+3202 GNNLQYALK
-3211 TVGDGNVNYGDLKV
+3211 TVGDGNMNYGDLKV
-3225 AFDVDENLSVETAI
+3225 AFDVDENLSVEAAI
-3239 EHVYAMLKFSSKNE
+3239 EHVYTLLKFSSKNE

-3291 TFGDLSISEMVVVEL
+3291 TFGDLSISEKVEVEL
-3306 SVLKQ
+3306 SVPKQ
-3311 KIDYSS
+3311 KIDYTS
-3317 KIASPVYT
+3317 KIIFPVYT
-3325 TDVVAKLDGSAPDYK
+3325 TDVVAKLDGSSPDYK

-3352 LLEYDLDSSM
+3352 LLEYSLDSSM
-3362 STIMENDALVVGANA
+3362 STTMENDALVVGANV
-3377 VLTHAE
+3377 VLTHAN
-3383 FKMDISNVIRIGD
+3383 FIMDISNVIRMGD
-3396 PSHTLNVDITSPTFT
+3396 PSHTLNVDITSPKFT
-3411 DVNLRFAARRDG
+3411 DVNVRYAARRDG

-3439 LQGMIPSQMNA
+3439 LQGMIPSQINA
-3450 RIYSR
+3450 RLYSR
-3455 YASAP
+3455 FASAP
-3460 QDDVDILI
+3460 EDDVDILI
-3468 IRAAPKGDKKVLSVS
+3468 IRAAPKGDEKVLLVS
-3483 YNLQAAY
+3483 YSLQAACNVFR
-3490 DVSTGLMNRI
+3490 DLINRLQD
-3500 TEISSSV
+3500 ISSSV
-3507 TGFAE
+3507 TGFA
-3512 KYGIIITLERLDKIL
+3512 KKHGIIITYDRLDLMIL
-3527 REVERVYADA
+3527 EFKNVFEDA
-3537 RSHSLWTSPEL
+3537 HNAALWPSPEL

-3563 KNIQVMINA
+3563 KNIQVLINA
-3572 VIDFLR
+3572 VIDFLS
-3578 ETKYKLPG
+3578 ETKYKMIG
-3586 MDEATLPEIC
+3586 MAD
-3596 KKIKSIIAEMLEKLA
+3596 IKFIIAQMLEKIA

-3621 MENFNTAEIVF
+3621 MENFNTVEMTF
-3632 PTGKVI
+3632 PSGKVI
-3638 TVAEFKE
+3638 TVAKVQE
-3645 NVRSTLKSL
+3645 NMRSNMKIL
-3654 LVMVADVMKQV
+3654 LAMMADVMPQL
-3665 ESLDVFLE
+3665 ESIDDFLE
-3673 KLGQIIQEVVD
+3673 KLGQTIQKVVYE
-3684 KAQESVDSIK
+3684 AQEFVDSMK
-3694 SNILEAVAAPLNTF
+3694 SDILEAIARPLNTF
-3708 YKTLLR
+3708 FKKLMSSYEDIAVFIILNVFFPLALLIN
-3714 NLDEL
+3714 NL
-3719 KGIVLFSIMLPL
+3719 
-3731 GNLLTNISTEF
+3731 STDF
-3742 EEMLKANNG
+3742 EEVLNANNG
-3751 IQQIELPFPFFQ
+3751 IQQIELPFRFFQ

>member
-1 MGDNKLWL
+1 M
-9 LLLLCA
+9 
-15 IAVANA
+15 
-21 QDEEF
+21 
-26 PCLLAKRYKSFHKY
+26 YKSFNRY

-63 KVEIEVPRTCSYIV
+63 KVEIEVPRTCSYIL
-77 RTTECTLSEAID
+77 RTTECALSEVID

-100 SAGADAFKAAMEKNL
+100 SAGADAFKAAVEKNL
-115 LKFTVEGDD
+115 LRFTVEGDD

-139 NIKRGLISALAV
+139 NVKRGLISALAV

-166 GVCKTGYSVNARE
+166 GMCKTGYSVNSRK

-187 NRDLSKCDHF
+187 NRDLSKCDNF

-236 HMTSASCTE
+236 HMTSASCSE

-259 VTNMGKQVLTLVG
+259 VTNVGKQVLTLVG
-272 VSVHNDRIFE
+272 VSVHNDRIFD

-292 LDGSIGTVHPI
+292 LDGSIDSVHPI
-303 QDKEAMLSVLRELA
+303 RDKGAMLSVLRELA
-317 GLPETNNGHNRA
+317 GLSETNNGRNRA

-336 ATVRKMNAE
+336 ATIRKMNAE

-367 QCGTPECTSTI
+367 QCGTPECTSAI

-386 SSSVE
+386 RSSVE

-398 MGMVPNPSGDL
+398 MGMVPNPSGDI

-427 GLSNAVR
+427 ALSNAVR
-434 RLYKVEGSVT
+434 RLYEVEGSVT

-452 YALEQIGDCTGN
+452 Y
-464 QEHVYLS
+464 
-471 LRIIGNMAVA
+471 IIGNMAVA
-481 VGAASP
+481 IGAASP
-487 ALKSAFIQCVNQP
+487 ALKSAVIQCVNQP

-508 AAIQA
+508 TAIQT

-529 VIFDATAPIPKRI
+529 VIFDAAAPIPKRI

-576 TSHISNILSSTA
+576 NSHISNILSSAA

-601 LQGNEIRSVTDPAKY
+601 LQGNEIRSVTDPTKY

-623 SLEGNVIFESEE
+623 SLEGNVIYESEE
-635 FLPNEVILEMT
+635 LLPNEVILEMT
-646 MNAFGNDIDMFE
+646 MNAFGYDINMFE
-658 IGLNGKGLEPT
+658 IGLNGNGLEPT

-682 TMLKTINY
+682 TMQKTINY
-690 AADSVFNGNDI
+690 AADKVPRGNDI
-701 MQRMFPSLWN
+701 MQSMFPSLWN
-711 NIKTQKV
+711 NIKMQKAPQSIV
-718 PENIIKEISN
+718 KEITN
-728 NVNKLI
+728 NLNKLI

-771 TFLTDRLL
+771 SLLTERLL
-779 NMFPTDFIRTLF
+779 NMFPTDFIRNLF

-798 FLHYVFMDNEFYL
+798 FLHNVFMDNEFYL

-818 LRIALSGTFTPG
+818 LRIALSGTFAPG
-830 VKGGLKM
+830 VKGGLKI

-897 PTPQAPTTLISVT
+897 PTPQTPTTLISVT
-910 NSLFSVTGSETKTIP
+910 NSLFSVTGTETKTIP
-925 PMMEQVKAKK
+925 PMMEHVNAKK

-942 FKYCSAL
+942 FKYCSAM
-949 QYSNAFSSDAT
+949 QYSNAFSSDAS

-984 KATVD
+984 TATVD
-989 YVYENKVDKV
+989 YVYENKIDTV

-1010 EGSAKLMFDRQKYS
+1010 EGTAKLMFDRQKYS
-1024 VSADLLVPDY
+1024 VSADLQIPDY
-1034 DLEAGIRVH
+1034 DLEAGIQVH

-1060 FINKN
+1060 FINKK
-1065 IPEASLVGLA
+1065 IPEASLVALA

-1082 AMLQVQLLVPHF
+1082 AMLQVQLLIPDF

-1102 KLQNSEVLTVELES
+1102 KLKHSEVLTVELES
-1116 DLRLPEMTTS
+1116 ALMLPEMTNS
-1126 IQKVILKYDVE
+1126 IQKVILKYDAD

-1143 TSDVSTEIHNIIP
+1143 TSDVSTEIHNTIP
-1156 IDAIKATVNDLL
+1156 IDAIKAKVNDLL

-1184 QSVEASNAY
+1184 QSVEG
-1193 LEKFAA
+1193 
-1199 DIPYI
+1199 
-1204 QDFRIP
+1204 FRIP
-1210 ALPEFTFPKMLF
+1210 ALPEFTFPKTL
-1222 LNAEGA
+1222 LLTAEGA
-1228 AKYKFGQKYYTISI
+1228 AKYKFGQNYYTISI
-1242 PIPLGGKSLGDFNF
+1242 PIPLGGKSPGDFNF
-1256 PASLTTPNLVLREI
+1256 PAALTTPNLVVPQL
-1270 GLEVAPMRISL
+1270 GLEVASISIPL
-1281 PDIFIPES
+1281 PEIFVPER
-1289 LSVSLPLMGI
+1289 LSVSLPLMGM

-1310 YNMETT
+1310 YDMEAT
-1316 ASAGRALDEKPSYS
+1316 ASAGRELDEKPSYS
-1330 AKIEVIGT
+1330 AKIEVTGT
-1338 SPMDLLS
+1338 SPVDLLS
-1345 FKVEGSALAAGTPGE
+1345 FKVEGSALVAGTPGE
-1360 SLRVEMKS
+1360 SLRAEMKS
-1368 SLDHKLIDASVT
+1368 SLDHKLIQANVT
-1380 YFEEMTI
+1380 YLEEITI

-1416 VGFDVDEI
+1416 VGFDEDEI
-1424 SGDGNLMGSFKAGP
+1424 SGDGNLMGSIKAGP

-1448 LILLPFKPEAKIDS
+1448 VILLPFRPEVKIDS
-1462 FLKVGSDHFQAENT
+1462 SLKVDSDLFQAENT
-1476 IKAAFANGE
+1476 IEAAFANGV
-1485 LSVIS
+1485 LSVVS

-1495 EGVLMHDAEVTYK
+1495 EDILVHDAEVTYK
-1508 GSQLALKSDTR
+1508 ESLLALKSDTR

-1540 NIKIDSSADTASA
+1540 NIKIDTSANTAA
-1553 GNIFRSQFLAALDGN
+1553 GNIIRSQFIAALDGN

-1577 AYLVQ
+1577 AYLVE

-1587 NCSLS
+1587 ICSLS

-1598 TTSGTTLLKCP
+1598 ATSGTILLKSP
-1609 RMPLSI
+1609 LIPLSL
-1615 ENNFN
+1615 ENKFN
-1620 GALDS
+1620 GGLDS
-1625 SKLSL
+1625 SELLL
-1630 SVETKVKFVELTI
+1630 SVETKGKLVKLTI

-1653 SSLAF
+1653 SSVAF
-1658 TSNAISNDGT
+1658 TSIAKANSDDGT
-1668 YKHDFSLQIEPFS
+1668 YKHDLSLQIEPFS

-1688 QLNVLDIILINEAQ
+1688 QLDVLDMNLINKAQ
-1702 FKALPYTAELIGSSK
+1702 FKALPYKAELTGIWK
-1717 LASGAD
+1717 LASGED
-1723 ELKHTY
+1723 ELRHTY

-1750 SHMRHNTEI
+1750 SHMSHNTEI
-1759 EVAGLSVTF
+1759 EVAGLSLTF
-1768 GSDAHFNS
+1768 GSDARLNS

-1805 LYLYGKQSAQA
+1805 LYLYGKQSAQV
-1816 YTKFLMKVEPL
+1816 YTKFLMKVEPF

-1840 HNLDNGLSIETNLDN
+1840 HNLDNGPSIKTILDN

-1866 RAIVRVKSKV
+1866 KATVRVKSEV

-1882 QDVSAYNTPEKLGLE
+1882 QDVSAYNTPERLGLE
-1897 LSGSIMTN
+1897 VSGSIMTN

-1928 TNSRVFSLPLIEHFP
+1928 TNSRFISLPLIEHFP
-1943 VYLQHM
+1943 MVLQHM
-1949 KITILR
+1949 KITVLR

-1976 AKYISDFVKEL
+1976 AKYISEFVKEL
-1987 NLERRIVKISEDL
+1987 NLGRRIVKISEDL
-2000 IALYDKYGVT
+2000 VALNEKYGVT

-2017 LINLNPV
+2017 LMNLNPV
-2024 VMKLVTELD
+2024 VMNLVTELD
-2033 TCVEEIEKY
+2033 TRVEEIEKY
-2042 VREIIASGTLSDTAI
+2042 VREMIASGTLSDTAI
-2057 QRLTEVLNAFN
+2057 QRLTEELNSFN
-2068 EKYDVKTIVFAV
+2068 EKYDVRAIVLAV
-2080 IEAIETLIEQIDVLR
+2080 IEAIENVSEQIDVMR
-2095 LKGSSIAI
+2095 LKGSGIAL
-2103 LQNLEEQYAI
+2103 LQDLEEQYAI

-2120 VGELKQLADFDQG
+2120 VSELKQFAANFDQG

-2143 TSASFRDYAN
+2143 TSVSFRNYAN

-2174 LTVLGSR
+2174 FTVLGSS
-2181 LNAIYSNMREFLV
+2181 LNAFYSNVREILV

-2206 KRVVELIKKLNIEQ
+2206 KKVVELIKKFNIEQ
-2220 TVEGLASTLKSILIP
+2220 TVEALASTLKSILIP
-2235 VIELLDKAINYLKT
+2235 VIELLDKAVTYLKT
-2249 TEVKEIIEHLN
+2249 TEWCFTNTKYR
-2260 NCLNHCIGYIRSFDY
+2260 GFPSRQRRSVY
-2275 NVFVD
+2275 SSH
-2280 EANQKIKELIKD
+2280 E
-2292 LYTMSLS
+2292 
-2299 LEIRQKLEAIR
+2299 R
-2310 EFVSYALL
+2310 E
-2318 SLSACLE
+2318 
-2325 ELRAVKVADVV
+2325 
-2336 KKLKDIVDSTVYID
+2336 LKDIVDSTVYID
-2350 IEALTESLRKRII
+2350 IEALTESLRKRLT
-2363 DMDIREDILQAL
+2363 DMDIREEILQVL
-2375 KQVTGIYTN
+2375 NQLSGIYTK
-2384 VVAIATDICSAV
+2384 VVAIATDPCSAV
-2396 VEEIQNI
+2396 MEVIQNI
-2403 LEDQEIVNELKQ
+2403 LKDQAIVNELKQ
-2415 ICDAVKTT
+2415 ICDGVKTG
-2423 LKTTEFKIP
+2423 LKTAEFEIP

-2437 LTDLVVAPLT
+2437 LTDLVVPP
-2447 IRLEKLLE
+2447 IKISLEKLEE

-2466 EFTILQYYTV
+2466 EFTILQYFTV
-2476 PPIRME
+2476 PSIRIE
-2482 YDDIRQGLLDLLKFI
+2482 NDDIRQGLLDLLNFI

-2589 EFLNSTESAET
+2589 AFLNSTESAET
-2600 PQLTGHITSHGLSE
+2600 PQFTGYITSHGSSE

-2629 MPKMSRVIV
+2629 IPKMSRVIV
-2638 AETLKITHSILAVD
+2638 AETLKITHSVLAVD
-2652 HQASVSLYG
+2652 HQSSVSLYG
-2661 FSAQATAKST
+2661 FSVQATAKST
-2671 VKVTSGPFTAD
+2671 VKITSAPFSAN
-2682 ILNIASFALEDGMS
+2682 ILNMAFLALEDGMS
-2696 ANIKTTYTDKVRIP
+2696 ANIKTTYDDKVNIP
-2710 ALLWNS
+2710 ALSWNS
-2716 GHSYTNEFILRQ
+2716 DQSYANDFTLKQE
-2728 DGLKILLTMEEE
+2728 GLKILLTMEEE
-2740 VKGQISVSDTSDD
+2740 VKGQISVGDEPDD
-2753 IIIKSISTIII
+2753 ITIKSTSTIII
-2764 TPTTAQMTISVDGN
+2764 TPTTAQLTFSSDGN
-2778 SGISKIKQRINAEAV
+2778 SRVSKFKQRINAEGV

-2799 FTARFEHGTA
+2799 FNARIEGNSA
-2809 TEFTYLLDASGKANL
+2809 SEATYLLDASGKANL

-2831 KADYDTKFDGLVS
+2831 KADYDTKFDGLLS
-2844 GTFSSAF
+2844 GTFSGAF
-2851 NILVHP
+2851 NILVHH

-2872 SFIEQSAKFDL
+2872 SFIEQSAKIDL
-2883 QNDYTVII
+2883 QNNYNVIL
-2891 NKDMQKLSTVA
+2891 NNDVQKLSTVA
-2902 LARFNQYR
+2902 IARFNQHR
-2910 YIHNFTVA
+2910 YSHNFTVA
-2918 NNREEAGIY
+2918 NNRDEAGIY
-2927 TVVNGEANLEFLTVP
+2927 TVVNGEANLEFLTSP
-2942 FSIPPIKFSTIT
+2942 FSIPPIQFDTL
-2954 MIIDTPEISNINLYE
+2954 IIIVKTQEISNINLYE
-2969 YTGLKHLLINFDQVI
+2969 QTGLKHVLTNFDQAI
-2984 DLDAKIVYQKSKA
+2984 DVDAKIVYQKSKA

-3003 GLINVSP
+3003 GLINITP
-3010 LGDLKSEVSFKSSI
+3010 LGDLKSEVSFNSSI

-3038 PVIRFVATTAS
+3038 PLIRFGAITAS
-3049 EFEGLKAKLVGTS
+3049 KFEGLKAKIEGTS
-3062 SLSTKSGLKIATS
+3062 SLSTKSGLKIANS
-3075 ILLEN
+3075 VLLEHR
-3080 PHIEG
+3080 HIAG

-3093 NPDNFEAVLSVTTAA
+3093 NPDNFEAALSVTTAA
-3108 NVNLPILTAKANHQL
+3108 NINLPILTAKANHQL
-3123 TADNKAHLKADSTFT
+3123 TAHNKAHPKADSTFT

-3144 IPIIKFVGRGNA
+3144 VPIIKLVGRGNA

-3161 GEGTSTFISAETLI
+3161 GEGTCSFISAETLL
-3175 KGSIDGTFLDRGIV
+3175 KGTIDGTFLDHGIV

-3202 GNSLRYALK
+3202 GNNLRYALK
-3211 TVGDGNVNYGDLKV
+3211 MVGDGNMNYGDLKV

-3239 EHVYAMLKFSSKNE
+3239 EHVYTMLKFSSKNE
-3253 ANIGGFNTKG
+3253 ANIGDFNTKG
-3263 VHTGQATVDL
+3263 VHTGQAIVDL

-3291 TFGDLSISEMVVVEL
+3291 TFGDLSISEKVVVEL
-3306 SVLKQ
+3306 SVPKQ
-3311 KIDYSS
+3311 KIDYTS
-3317 KIASPVYT
+3317 KIISPVYT
-3325 TDVVAKLDGSAPDYK
+3325 TNVVAKLDGSSPDYK

-3352 LLEYDLDSSM
+3352 LLEYDLDSYM
-3362 STIMENDALVVGANA
+3362 STTMEKDALVVGANA
-3377 VLTHAE
+3377 VLTHAD
-3383 FKMDISNVIRIGD
+3383 FTMDISNVIRMGD

-3411 DVNLRFAARRDG
+3411 DVNVRYAARRDG
-3423 ISASVSTPTT
+3423 ISASVSIPTT

-3439 LQGMIPSQMNA
+3439 LQGMIPSQINA
-3450 RIYSR
+3450 RLYSR
-3455 YASAP
+3455 FASAP
-3460 QDDVDILI
+3460 EDDVDILI
-3468 IRAAPKGDKKVLSVS
+3468 IRAAPKGDEKVLLVS
-3483 YNLQAAY
+3483 YNLQAACN
-3490 DVSTGLMNRI
+3490 VSIGLINRLQD
-3500 TEISSSV
+3500 ISSSV
-3507 TGFAE
+3507 TEFAE
-3512 KYGIIITLERLDKIL
+3512 KHGIIIENDRLDMIL
-3527 REVERVYADA
+3527 LEFNKVLVYAKNA
-3537 RSHSLWTSPEL
+3537 AFWPSPEL

-3563 KNIQVMINA
+3563 MNIQFLINT

-3578 ETKYKLPG
+3578 ETKYKLIG
-3586 MDEATLPEIC
+3586 TAQIQF
-3596 KKIKSIIAEMLEKLA
+3596 IIAQMLEKIA

-3621 MENFNTAEIVF
+3621 MENFNTVEMTF
-3632 PTGKVI
+3632 PSGKVI
-3638 TVAEFKE
+3638 TVAEVQE
-3645 NVRSTLKSL
+3645 NVKSNMKFL
-3654 LVMVADVMKQV
+3654 LAMMADVMLQL

-3673 KLGQIIQEVVD
+3673 KLGQTIQKVVD
-3684 KAQESVDSIK
+3684 EAQEFVDSMK
-3694 SNILEAVAAPLNTF
+3694 SDILEAIAHPLNIFFKKLMSSLEETAVF
-3708 YKTLLR
+3708 ILFS
-3714 NLDEL
+3714 
-3719 KGIVLFSIMLPL
+3719 VLFPL
-3731 GNLLTNISTEF
+3731 YQLFNYLSTEF
-3742 EEMLKANNG
+3742 EEVRNANNG
-3751 IQQIELPFPFFQ
+3751 IQQIELPFRFFQ